1 MHGIL
6 QIGIITFFCHSLYVV
21 FLRHS
26 SMKARKSMKKR
37 FVSLLVAL
45 SITLTFLPIGAV
57 AAPTN
62 EIIQGNLKYTVNNYT
77 VNDGGESVTVS
88 GISESTSEKPTHLT
102 IESSISS
109 NGKNYTVTEIGN
121 WAFEEWNTL
130 TEVTLPHTV
139 EIIGFQAFFNCSNLT
154 NVTIPEGVRK
164 IGQIAFNG
172 CSQLTS
178 ITIPGTIE
186 VMTMAFSGN
195 TALSHVTLTNGI
207 SEISSSAF
215 EGCTGLTEVEI
226 PASVNEIRQDAFN
239 GCTNLSDVKY
249 NGHKTDWDK
258 VTVKTGNDTLTSKV
272 QYLCDINF
280 DLDGGTVN
288 GSDTMATQTV
298 YSNEKLGTAKCYQND
313 QTFKIPIA
321 PQKEG
326 YTFLGWYQQDATAP
340 TDPAEYVASDNVTFT
355 AKWSQIYDVAF
366 DANANGDTVTRMPST
381 QKVPETTTASL
392 PTITPQRTGYDF
404 DGWYTQAE
412 GGTKYT
418 FTEAVSSNITLYAHW
433 NAHSHTVT
441 LENDEN
447 KETNSYDYG
456 SSVSVPTPTKK
467 TGYNFNHWE
476 VTVPDGETAPSLNGP
491 DENGNYSFSMPD
503 YDIILTAKWTQKDVI
518 DPDVDLKFDAATG
531 EVTSNN
537 PQVNA
542 DDIINRKFYDDKGN
556 EVPGEKLNDRGLP
569 MEPGDYIVKVDVKET
584 EKTAPANQITGNQI
598 KWSYNVP
605 QEEEKVTYT
614 LSLLGG
620 IAKVN
625 GKDTTINDNGDITI
639 EKGATVEVTFDKSIL
654 SDAQTFDQ
662 WTIKPASVL
671 NAVDPKAETITFT
684 MPGENVII
692 EAMTKD
698 ASIEEE
704 PNILGTTLIIGT
716 AAAGTAVLAYQT
728 YQLGTEFYLICTLPT
743 GTAIP
748 TNRGELAELVWN
760 NAGKPEPAAVL
771 NANATETDKAITW
784 AVENDLLKAAKN
796 NGETYEATDPV
807 SRTEVIKAWNQVQ
820 AFKK

>member
-1 MHGIL
+1 
-6 QIGIITFFCHSLYVV
+6 
-21 FLRHS
+21 
-26 SMKARKSMKKR
+26 MKKR
-37 FVSLLVAL
+37 FISLLVAL
-45 SITLTFLPIGAV
+45 SITLTFLPMGAV
-57 AAPTN
+57 AATK
-62 EIIQGNLKYTVNNYT
+62 ITQGNLIYRVNA
-77 VNDGGESVTVS
+77 DGESVTVS
-88 GISESTSEKPTHLT
+88 GTSRKPTQLN
-102 IESSISS
+102 IESSISD
-109 NGKNYTVTEIGN
+109 NGTNYTVTKIGM
-121 WAFEEWNTL
+121 WAFYDARNTL
-130 TEVTLPHTV
+130 TEVTLPNTV
-139 EIIGFQAFFNCSNLT
+139 DEIEYQAFFNCSNLT
-154 NVTIPEGVRK
+154 KVIIPEGVRK
-164 IGQIAFNG
+164 IGQAAFYG

-178 ITIPGTIE
+178 ITIPSTITN
-186 VMTMAFSGN
+186 MDTAFSGN

-207 SEISSSAF
+207 SKISSSAF
-215 EGCTGLTEVEI
+215 KGCTGLTEIKVPI
-226 PASVNEIRQDAFN
+226 SVNEICSDAFN
-239 GCTNLSDVKY
+239 GCTSLTSVTLEKNINIINSNAFKDCTELNDVKY
-249 NGHKTDWDK
+249 NGYKTDWEK
-258 VTVKTGNDTLTSKV
+258 VRVNNAGNDTLTSKV
-272 QYLCDINF
+272 QYLCDISF
-280 DLDGGTVN
+280 DLNGGTIN
-288 GSDTMATQTV
+288 GSGTMDKQTV
-298 YSNEKLGTAKCYQND
+298 YSNEKLGTASV
-313 QTFKIPIA
+313 
-321 PQKEG
+321 
-326 YTFLGWYQQDATAP
+326 P
-340 TDPAEYVASDNVTFT
+340 TT
-355 AKWSQIYDVAF
+355 
-366 DANANGDTVTRMPST
+366 
-381 QKVPETTTASL
+381 
-392 PTITPQRTGYDF
+392 TPQRTGYDF

-418 FTEAVSSNITLYAHW
+418 FTEAVSSNIILYAHW

-447 KETNSYDYG
+447 KKTNSYDYG

-503 YDIILTAKWTQKDVI
+503 YDITLTAKWTQKDVI
-518 DPDVDLKFDAATG
+518 DPDVDLKFDAVTG
-531 EVTSNN
+531 EVTSNST
-537 PQVNA
+537 QVNA

-556 EVPGEKLNDRGLP
+556 EVPGEKLNSRGLP
-569 MEPGDYIVKVDVKET
+569 TEPGDYIVKVDVKET
-584 EKTAPANQITGNQI
+584 ENTAPANQITGNQI

-605 QEEEKVTYT
+605 QKEEKVTYT

-625 GKDTTINDNGDITI
+625 GKDATINNNGDITI

-671 NAVDPKAETITFT
+671 SAVEPKAETITFT

-728 YQLGTEFYLICTLPT
+728 YQLGTEFYLICALPT

-748 TNRGELAELVWN
+748 TNRGELAALVWN

-771 NANATETDKAITW
+771 NANATETDKAIAW

>member
-21 FLRHS
+21 FLRHQ
-26 SMKARKSMKKR
+26 SMKAGKSMKKR

-57 AAPTN
+57 AAAPIKFTDR
-62 EIIQGNLKYTVNNYT
+62 NLKYTVNA
-77 VNDGGESVTVS
+77 DGESVTVS
-88 GISESTSEKPTHLT
+88 GTSGKPKQLT
-102 IESSISS
+102 IESSISDG
-109 NGKNYTVTEIGN
+109 NGKSYTVTKIGMG
-121 WAFEEWNTL
+121 AFNSTL
-130 TEVTLPHTV
+130 EEVTLPPTLD
-139 EIIGFQAFFNCSNLT
+139 EIEDSAFFKCSSLT
-154 NVTIPEGVRK
+154 EITIPEGVTK
-164 IGQIAFNG
+164 IGTNAFYG

-178 ITIPGTIE
+178 ITIPSTIKN
-186 VMTMAFSGN
+186 MDTAFPSN
-195 TALSHVTLTNGI
+195 PKLSQVTLTNGI
-207 SEISSSAF
+207 YRISSSAF
-215 EGCTGLTEVEI
+215 KDCTGLTEIKIPTSVYEI
-226 PASVNEIRQDAFN
+226 CSDAFN
-239 GCTNLSDVKY
+239 GCTGLTSVTLEKGINIINRNAFKDCTNLNDVKY
-249 NGHKTDWDK
+249 NGHKTDWEN
-258 VTVKTGNDTLTSKV
+258 VRVNIAGNDTLTSKV

-280 DLDGGTVN
+280 DLNGGTIN
-288 GSDTMATQTV
+288 GSNTVNKQTV
-298 YSNEKLGTAKCYQND
+298 YSNEKLGTAKCYPNGQPFVVPSD
-313 QTFKIPIA
+313 PVR
-321 PQKEG
+321 EG
-326 YTFLGWYQQDATAP
+326 YTFL
-340 TDPAEYVASDNVTFT
+340 
-355 AKWSQIYDVAF
+355 
-366 DANANGDTVTRMPST
+366 
-381 QKVPETTTASL
+381 
-392 PTITPQRTGYDF
+392 
-404 DGWYTQAE
+404 GWYTQAE

-418 FTEAVSSNITLYAHW
+418 FTEAVSSNIILYAHW

-503 YDIILTAKWTQKDVI
+503 YDITLTAKWTQKDVI

-569 MEPGDYIVKVDVKET
+569 TEPGDYIVKVDVKET
-584 EKTAPANQITGNQI
+584 ENTAPANQITGNQI

-605 QEEEKVTYT
+605 QKEEKVTYT

-625 GKDTTINDNGDITI
+625 GKDTTINGNGDITI

-671 NAVDPKAETITFT
+671 NAVEPKAETITFT

-728 YQLGTEFYLICTLPT
+728 YQLGTEFYLICALPT

-771 NANATETDKAITW
+771 NANATETDKAIAW

-807 SRTEVIKAWNQVQ
+807 NRTEVIKAWNQVQ

>member
-1 MHGIL
+1 
-6 QIGIITFFCHSLYVV
+6 
-21 FLRHS
+21 
-26 SMKARKSMKKR
+26 MKKR
-37 FVSLLVAL
+37 LVSLLLAF
-45 SITLTFLPIGAV
+45 SMMLTFLPVGAM
-57 AAPTN
+57 AATT
-62 EIIQGNLKYTVNNYT
+62 ITQGNLKYTINP
-77 VNDGGESVTVS
+77 DGKSVTVS
-88 GISESTSEKPTHLT
+88 GKKGSPTELT
-102 IESSISS
+102 IESSISDDNDIS
-109 NGKNYTVTEIGN
+109 YTVTKIADMVFASCSSLTQVTIPSTVKEIGY
-121 WAFEEWNTL
+121 
-130 TEVTLPHTV
+130 
-139 EIIGFQAFFNCSNLT
+139 QAFWRCSNLVK
-154 NVTIPEGVRK
+154 VTIPEGVTT
-164 IGQIAFNG
+164 IGQTAFTK
-172 CSQLTS
+172 CTQLTS
-178 ITIPGTIE
+178 ITIPSTITNME
-186 VMTMAFSGN
+186 WAFSGDP
-195 TALSHVTLTNGI
+195 ALSQVTLTNGI
-207 SEISSSAF
+207 PRISSYAFSGCTSLTQVKIPASVDEVCPSAF
-215 EGCTGLTEVEI
+215 DGCTGLT
-226 PASVNEIRQDAFN
+226 SVTLEKGIRIININAFN
-239 GCTNLSDVKY
+239 NCSKLTDVKY
-249 NGHKTDWDK
+249 NGYKTDWEK
-258 VTVKTGNDTLTSKV
+258 VRVNTTGNDTLTSKV

-280 DLDGGTVN
+280 DLNGGTVN
-288 GSDTMATQTV
+288 GSNTVNKQTV
-298 YSNEKLGTAKCYQND
+298 YSNEKLGTAKCYPNGQPFVVPSD
-313 QTFKIPIA
+313 PVR
-321 PQKEG
+321 EG
-326 YTFLGWYQQDATAP
+326 YTFL
-340 TDPAEYVASDNVTFT
+340 
-355 AKWSQIYDVAF
+355 
-366 DANANGDTVTRMPST
+366 
-381 QKVPETTTASL
+381 
-392 PTITPQRTGYDF
+392 
-404 DGWYTQAE
+404 GWYTQAE

-418 FTEAVSSNITLYAHW
+418 FTEAVSSNIILYAHW

-476 VTVPDGETAPSLNGP
+476 VTVPDGETVPSLNGP

-503 YDIILTAKWTQKDVI
+503 YDITLTAKWTQKDVI

-542 DDIINRKFYDDKGN
+542 DDIINKKFYDEKGN
-556 EVPGEKLNDRGLP
+556 EVPSEKLNDRGLP
-569 MEPGDYIVKVDVKET
+569 TEPGDYIIKVDVKET
-584 EKTAPANQITGNQI
+584 ENTAPANQITGNQI

-605 QEEEKVTYT
+605 QKEEKVTYT

-728 YQLGTEFYLICTLPT
+728 YQLGTEFYLICALPT

-771 NANATETDKAITW
+771 NANATETDKAIAW

>member
-1 MHGIL
+1 
-6 QIGIITFFCHSLYVV
+6 
-21 FLRHS
+21 
-26 SMKARKSMKKR
+26 MKKR

-45 SITLTFLPIGAV
+45 SITLTFLPMGAV
-57 AAPTN
+57 AATK
-62 EIIQGNLKYTVNNYT
+62 ITQGNLIYRVNA
-77 VNDGGESVTVS
+77 DGESVTVS
-88 GISESTSEKPTHLT
+88 GTSRKPTQLT
-102 IESSISS
+102 ILTIGSSISDG
-109 NGKNYTVTEIGN
+109 NGKSYTVTKIGMG
-121 WAFEEWNTL
+121 AFNNARNTL
-130 TEVTLPHTV
+130 TEVTLPPTLD
-139 EIIGFQAFFNCSNLT
+139 EIEDSAFFKCSSLT
-154 NVTIPEGVRK
+154 EITIPEGVTK
-164 IGQIAFNG
+164 IGTNAFYG

-178 ITIPGTIE
+178 ITIPSTIKN
-186 VMTMAFSGN
+186 MDAAFPSN
-195 TALSHVTLTNGI
+195 PKLSQVTLTNGI
-207 SEISSSAF
+207 YRISSSAF
-215 EGCTGLTEVEI
+215 KDCTGLTEIKVPTSVYEI
-226 PASVNEIRQDAFN
+226 CSDAFN
-239 GCTNLSDVKY
+239 GCTGLTSVTLEKGINIINRNAFKDCTELNDVKY
-249 NGHKTDWDK
+249 NGYKTDWEK
-258 VTVKTGNDTLTSKV
+258 VRVNNAGNDTLTSKV
-272 QYLCDINF
+272 RYLCDINF
-280 DLDGGTVN
+280 DLNGGTIN
-288 GSDTMATQTV
+288 GSGTMDKQTV
-298 YSNEKLGTAKCYQND
+298 YSNEKLGTASV
-313 QTFKIPIA
+313 
-321 PQKEG
+321 
-326 YTFLGWYQQDATAP
+326 P
-340 TDPAEYVASDNVTFT
+340 TTP
-355 AKWSQIYDVAF
+355 
-366 DANANGDTVTRMPST
+366 
-381 QKVPETTTASL
+381 
-392 PTITPQRTGYDF
+392 PQRTGYDF

-418 FTEAVSSNITLYAHW
+418 FTEAVSSNIILYAHW

-447 KETNSYDYG
+447 KKTNSYDYG

-503 YDIILTAKWTQKDVI
+503 YDITLTAKWTQKDVI
-518 DPDVDLKFDAATG
+518 DPDVDLKFDAVTG

-537 PQVNA
+537 TQVNA

-569 MEPGDYIVKVDVKET
+569 TEPGDYIVKVDVKET
-584 EKTAPANQITGNQI
+584 ENTAPANQVTGNQI

-605 QEEEKVTYT
+605 QKEEKVTYT

-625 GKDTTINDNGDITI
+625 GKDATINDNGDITI

-671 NAVDPKAETITFT
+671 SAVEPKAETITFT

-728 YQLGTEFYLICTLPT
+728 YQLGTEFYLICALPT

-771 NANATETDKAITW
+771 NANATETDKAIAW

>member
-1 MHGIL
+1 
-6 QIGIITFFCHSLYVV
+6 
-21 FLRHS
+21 
-26 SMKARKSMKKR
+26 MKKR

-57 AAPTN
+57 AATK
-62 EIIQGNLKYTVNNYT
+62 ITKGNLKYIVNA
-77 VNDGGESVTVS
+77 DGKSVTVS
-88 GISESTSEKPTHLT
+88 GTSRNPKQLT
-102 IESSISS
+102 IESSISDG
-109 NGKNYTVTEIGN
+109 NGNSYTVTKIGMG
-121 WAFEEWNTL
+121 AFNSTL
-130 TEVTLPHTV
+130 EEVTLPPTLD
-139 EIIGFQAFFNCSNLT
+139 EIEDSAFFKCSSLT
-154 NVTIPEGVRK
+154 EITIPEGVTK
-164 IGQIAFNG
+164 IGTNAFYG

-178 ITIPGTIE
+178 ITIPSTIKN
-186 VMTMAFSGN
+186 MDTAFPSN
-195 TALSHVTLTNGI
+195 PKLSQVTLTNGI
-207 SEISSSAF
+207 YTISSSAF
-215 EGCTGLTEVEI
+215 KDCTGLTEIKIPTSVYEI
-226 PASVNEIRQDAFN
+226 CSDAFN
-239 GCTNLSDVKY
+239 GCTGLTSVTLEKGINIINRNAFKDCTNLNDVKY
-249 NGHKTDWDK
+249 NGHKTDWEN
-258 VTVKTGNDTLTSKV
+258 VRVNIAGNDTLTSRV

-280 DLDGGTVN
+280 DLDGGTIN
-288 GSDTMATQTV
+288 GSGTMETQTV
-298 YSNEKLGTAKCYQND
+298 YSNEKLGTAKCYPNGQPFVVPSD
-313 QTFKIPIA
+313 PVR
-321 PQKEG
+321 EG
-326 YTFLGWYQQDATAP
+326 YTFL
-340 TDPAEYVASDNVTFT
+340 
-355 AKWSQIYDVAF
+355 
-366 DANANGDTVTRMPST
+366 
-381 QKVPETTTASL
+381 
-392 PTITPQRTGYDF
+392 
-404 DGWYTQAE
+404 GWYTQAE

-447 KETNSYDYG
+447 KETNLYDYG

-503 YDIILTAKWTQKDVI
+503 YDITLTAKWTQKDVI

-531 EVTSNN
+531 EVTSNTAN
-537 PQVNA
+537 INA

-569 MEPGDYIVKVDVKET
+569 TEPGDYIIKVDVKET
-584 EKTAPANQITGNQI
+584 ENTAPANQVTGHQI

-605 QEEEKVTYT
+605 QKEEKVTYT
-614 LSLLGG
+614 LSILGG

-671 NAVDPKAETITFT
+671 NAVDPKAETIIFT

-728 YQLGTEFYLICTLPT
+728 YQLGTEFYLICALPT

-771 NANATETDKAITW
+771 NANATETDKAIAW

-807 SRTEVIKAWNQVQ
+807 NRTEVIKAWNQVQ

>member
-1 MHGIL
+1 
-6 QIGIITFFCHSLYVV
+6 
-21 FLRHS
+21 
-26 SMKARKSMKKR
+26 MKKR

-45 SITLTFLPIGAV
+45 SITLTFLPMGAV
-57 AAPTN
+57 AAAPNKITKGDL
-62 EIIQGNLKYTVNNYT
+62 IYTVNA
-77 VNDGGESVTVS
+77 DGESVTVS
-88 GISESTSEKPTHLT
+88 GTSGKPTKLT
-102 IESSISS
+102 IESSISDD
-109 NGKNYTVTEIGN
+109 NGKSYTVTKIGMG
-121 WAFEEWNTL
+121 AFNSTL
-130 TEVTLPHTV
+130 EEVTLPPTLD
-139 EIIGFQAFFNCSNLT
+139 EIEDSAFFKCSSLT
-154 NVTIPEGVRK
+154 EITIPEGVTK
-164 IGQIAFNG
+164 IGTNAFYG

-178 ITIPGTIE
+178 ITIPRTIKN
-186 VMTMAFSGN
+186 MDTAFPSN
-195 TALSHVTLTNGI
+195 PKLSQVTLTNGI
-207 SEISSSAF
+207 YRISSSAF
-215 EGCTGLTEVEI
+215 KDCTGLTEIKVPTSVYEICSDAFNGCTGLT
-226 PASVNEIRQDAFN
+226 SVTLEKGINIININAFKD
-239 GCTNLSDVKY
+239 CTNLSDVKY
-249 NGHKTDWDK
+249 NGHKTDWEK
-258 VTVKTGNDTLTSKV
+258 VRVNKAGNDTLTSKV

-280 DLDGGTVN
+280 DLNGGTIN
-288 GSDTMATQTV
+288 GSNTVNKQTV
-298 YSNEKLGTAKCYQND
+298 YSNEKLGTAKCYPNGQPFVVP
-313 QTFKIPIA
+313 TA
-321 PQKEG
+321 PVREG
-326 YTFLGWYQQDATAP
+326 YTFL
-340 TDPAEYVASDNVTFT
+340 
-355 AKWSQIYDVAF
+355 
-366 DANANGDTVTRMPST
+366 
-381 QKVPETTTASL
+381 
-392 PTITPQRTGYDF
+392 
-404 DGWYTQAE
+404 GWYTQAE

-418 FTEAVSSNITLYAHW
+418 FTEAVSNNIILYAHW

-447 KETNSYDYG
+447 KKTNSYDYG

-503 YDIILTAKWTQKDVI
+503 YDITLTAKWTQKDVI
-518 DPDVDLKFDAATG
+518 DPDVDLKFDAVTG
-531 EVTSNN
+531 EVTSNST
-537 PQVNA
+537 QVNA

-569 MEPGDYIVKVDVKET
+569 TEPGDYIVKVDVKET
-584 EKTAPANQITGNQI
+584 ENTAPANQVTGNQI

-605 QEEEKVTYT
+605 QKEEKVTYT

-728 YQLGTEFYLICTLPT
+728 YQLGTEFYLICALPT

-771 NANATETDKAITW
+771 NANATETDKAIAW

-796 NGETYEATDPV
+796 NGETYKATDPV

>member
-1 MHGIL
+1 
-6 QIGIITFFCHSLYVV
+6 
-21 FLRHS
+21 
-26 SMKARKSMKKR
+26 MKKR
-37 FVSLLVAL
+37 FISLLVAL

-57 AAPTN
+57 AAAPIRFTD
-62 EIIQGNLKYTVNNYT
+62 GNLIYT
-77 VNDGGESVTVS
+77 VNDDGESVTVS
-88 GISESTSEKPTHLT
+88 DKSRIPTHLN
-102 IESSISS
+102 IESSIS
-109 NGKNYTVTEIGN
+109 NKGKNYTVTEIGDQVF
-121 WAFEEWNTL
+121 WGCNTL
-130 TEVTLPHTV
+130 TEVTLPNTV
-139 EIIGFQAFFNCSNLT
+139 KIIGYQAFCKCSNLT
-154 NVTIPEGVRK
+154 NVTIPEGVKK
-164 IGQIAFNG
+164 IGQAAFYG

-178 ITIPGTIE
+178 ITIPGTITN
-186 VMTMAFSGN
+186 MDTAFSGN

-207 SEISSSAF
+207 YRISSSAF
-215 EGCTGLTEVEI
+215 KDCTGLTEIKVPTSVYEI
-226 PASVNEIRQDAFN
+226 CSDAFN
-239 GCTNLSDVKY
+239 GCTGLTSVTLEKGINIINRNAFKDCTELNDVKY
-249 NGHKTDWDK
+249 NGYKTDWEK
-258 VTVKTGNDTLTSKV
+258 VRVNNAGNDTLTSKV
-272 QYLCDINF
+272 RYLCDINF
-280 DLDGGTVN
+280 DLNGGTIN
-288 GSDTMATQTV
+288 GSGTMDKQTV
-298 YSNEKLGTAKCYQND
+298 YSNEKLGTASV
-313 QTFKIPIA
+313 
-321 PQKEG
+321 
-326 YTFLGWYQQDATAP
+326 P
-340 TDPAEYVASDNVTFT
+340 TTP
-355 AKWSQIYDVAF
+355 
-366 DANANGDTVTRMPST
+366 
-381 QKVPETTTASL
+381 
-392 PTITPQRTGYDF
+392 PQRTGYDF

-418 FTEAVSSNITLYAHW
+418 FTEAVSSNIILYAHW

-447 KETNSYDYG
+447 KKTNSYDYG

-503 YDIILTAKWTQKDVI
+503 YDITLTAKWTQKDVI
-518 DPDVDLKFDAATG
+518 DPDVDLKFDAVTG

-537 PQVNA
+537 TQVNA

-569 MEPGDYIVKVDVKET
+569 TEPGDYIVKVDVKET
-584 EKTAPANQITGNQI
+584 EKTAPANQVTGNQI
-598 KWSYNVP
+598 KWSYKVP
-605 QEEEKVTYT
+605 QKEEKVTYT

-625 GKDTTINDNGDITI
+625 GKDATINDNGDITI

-671 NAVDPKAETITFT
+671 NAVEPKAETITFT

-728 YQLGTEFYLICTLPT
+728 YQLGTEFYLICALPT

-748 TNRGELAELVWN
+748 TNRGELAALVWN

-771 NANATETDKAITW
+771 NANATETDKAIAW
-784 AVENDLLKAAKN
+784 AVENDLLKAAKS

>member
-1 MHGIL
+1 
-6 QIGIITFFCHSLYVV
+6 
-21 FLRHS
+21 
-26 SMKARKSMKKR
+26 MKKR

-45 SITLTFLPIGAV
+45 SITLTFLPMGAV
-57 AAPTN
+57 AAAPIKFTD
-62 EIIQGNLKYTVNNYT
+62 GTLKYKVNA
-77 VNDGGESVTVS
+77 DGESVTVS
-88 GISESTSEKPTHLT
+88 GTSGKPTQLT
-102 IESSISS
+102 IESSISD
-109 NGKNYTVTEIGN
+109 NGTNYTVTKIAT
-121 WAFEEWNTL
+121 WAFNACNTL
-130 TEVTLPHTV
+130 TEVTLPNTV
-139 EIIGFQAFFNCSNLT
+139 DEIGYQAFFNCSNLT
-154 NVTIPEGVRK
+154 KVIIPEGVRK
-164 IGQIAFNG
+164 IGQAAFYG

-178 ITIPGTIE
+178 ITIPSTITN
-186 VMTMAFSGN
+186 MDTAFSGN

-207 SEISSSAF
+207 SKISSSAF
-215 EGCTGLTEVEI
+215 KGCTGLTEIKVPI
-226 PASVNEIRQDAFN
+226 SVNEICSDAFN
-239 GCTNLSDVKY
+239 GCTSLTSVTLEKNINIINSNAFKDCTELNDVKY
-249 NGHKTDWDK
+249 NGYKTDWEK
-258 VTVKTGNDTLTSKV
+258 VRVNNAGNDTLTNKV
-272 QYLCDINF
+272 RYLCDINF
-280 DLDGGTVN
+280 DLNGGTIN
-288 GSDTMATQTV
+288 GSGTIDKQTV
-298 YSNEKLGTAKCYQND
+298 YSNEKLGTA
-313 QTFKIPIA
+313 
-321 PQKEG
+321 
-326 YTFLGWYQQDATAP
+326 
-340 TDPAEYVASDNVTFT
+340 NV
-355 AKWSQIYDVAF
+355 
-366 DANANGDTVTRMPST
+366 
-381 QKVPETTTASL
+381 

-412 GGTKYT
+412 GGTKYA
-418 FTEAVSSNITLYAHW
+418 FTEAVSSNIILYAHW

-441 LENDEN
+441 LENNEN
-447 KETNSYDYG
+447 KKTNSYDYG

-503 YDIILTAKWTQKDVI
+503 YDITLTAKWTQKDVI

-537 PQVNA
+537 TQVNA

-569 MEPGDYIVKVDVKET
+569 TEPGDYIVKVDVKET

-605 QEEEKVTYT
+605 QKEEKVTYT

-625 GKDTTINDNGDITI
+625 GKDATINDNGDITI

-671 NAVDPKAETITFT
+671 NAVEPKAETITFT

-728 YQLGTEFYLICTLPT
+728 YQLGTEFYLICALPT

-748 TNRGELAELVWN
+748 TNRGELAALVWN

-771 NANATETDKAITW
+771 NANATETDKAIAW
-784 AVENDLLKAAKN
+784 AVENDLLKTAKN

>member
-21 FLRHS
+21 FLRHQ
-26 SMKARKSMKKR
+26 SMKAGKSMKKR

-57 AAPTN
+57 AAAP
-62 EIIQGNLKYTVNNYT
+62 IKIGNLKYTVNA
-77 VNDGGESVTVS
+77 DRESVTVS
-88 GISESTSEKPTHLT
+88 GTSGNPRHLT
-102 IESSISS
+102 IESSISD
-109 NGKNYTVTEIGN
+109 NGTNYTVTKIGMG
-121 WAFEEWNTL
+121 AFNSTL
-130 TEVTLPHTV
+130 EEVTLPPTLD
-139 EIIGFQAFFNCSNLT
+139 EIEDSAFFKCSSLT
-154 NVTIPEGVRK
+154 EITIPEGVTK
-164 IGQIAFNG
+164 IGTNAFYG

-178 ITIPGTIE
+178 ITIPSTIKN
-186 VMTMAFSGN
+186 MDTAFPSN
-195 TALSHVTLTNGI
+195 PKLSQVTLTNGI
-207 SEISSSAF
+207 YRISSSAF
-215 EGCTGLTEVEI
+215 KDCTGLTEIKIPTSVYEI
-226 PASVNEIRQDAFN
+226 CSDAFN
-239 GCTNLSDVKY
+239 GCTGLTSVTLEKGINIINRNAFKDCTKLNDVKY
-249 NGHKTDWDK
+249 NGHKTDWEN
-258 VTVKTGNDTLTSKV
+258 VTVNKTGNDTLTSKV

-280 DLDGGTVN
+280 DLNGGTIN
-288 GSDTMATQTV
+288 GSSTMATQTV
-298 YSNEKLGTAKCYQND
+298 YSNEKLGTAKCYPND
-313 QTFKIPIA
+313 QPFVVPTDPVR
-321 PQKEG
+321 EG
-326 YTFLGWYQQDATAP
+326 YTFL
-340 TDPAEYVASDNVTFT
+340 
-355 AKWSQIYDVAF
+355 
-366 DANANGDTVTRMPST
+366 
-381 QKVPETTTASL
+381 
-392 PTITPQRTGYDF
+392 
-404 DGWYTQAE
+404 GWYTQAE

-503 YDIILTAKWTQKDVI
+503 YDITLTAKWTQKDVI
-518 DPDVDLKFDAATG
+518 DPDVDLKFDAVTG

-569 MEPGDYIVKVDVKET
+569 TEPGDYIVKVDVKET
-584 EKTAPANQITGNQI
+584 ENTAPANQVTGNQI

-605 QEEEKVTYT
+605 QKEEKVTYT

-728 YQLGTEFYLICTLPT
+728 YQLGTEFYLICALPT

-771 NANATETDKAITW
+771 NANATETDKAIAW

>member
-1 MHGIL
+1 
-6 QIGIITFFCHSLYVV
+6 
-21 FLRHS
+21 
-26 SMKARKSMKKR
+26 MKKR

-57 AAPTN
+57 AAAP
-62 EIIQGNLKYTVNNYT
+62 IKIGNLKYTVNA
-77 VNDGGESVTVS
+77 DGKSVTVS
-88 GISESTSEKPTHLT
+88 GTSRNPKQLT
-102 IESSISS
+102 IESSISDG
-109 NGKNYTVTEIGN
+109 NGKYTVTKIGMG
-121 WAFEEWNTL
+121 AFNSTL
-130 TEVTLPHTV
+130 EEVTLPPTLD
-139 EIIGFQAFFNCSNLT
+139 EIEDSAFFKCSSLT
-154 NVTIPEGVRK
+154 EITIPEGVTK
-164 IGQIAFNG
+164 IGTNAFYG

-178 ITIPGTIE
+178 ITIPSTIKN
-186 VMTMAFSGN
+186 MDTAFPSN
-195 TALSHVTLTNGI
+195 PKLSQVTLTNGI
-207 SEISSSAF
+207 YRISSSAF
-215 EGCTGLTEVEI
+215 KDCTGLTEIKIPTSVYEI
-226 PASVNEIRQDAFN
+226 CSDAFN
-239 GCTNLSDVKY
+239 GCTGLTSVTLEKGINIINRNAFKDCTKLNDVKY
-249 NGHKTDWDK
+249 NGHKTDWEN
-258 VTVKTGNDTLTSKV
+258 VRVNIAGNDTLTSKV

-280 DLDGGTVN
+280 DLNGGTIN
-288 GSDTMATQTV
+288 GSSTMATQTV
-298 YSNEKLGTAKCYQND
+298 YSNEKLGTAKCYPNGQPFVVPSD
-313 QTFKIPIA
+313 PVR
-321 PQKEG
+321 EG
-326 YTFLGWYQQDATAP
+326 YTFL
-340 TDPAEYVASDNVTFT
+340 
-355 AKWSQIYDVAF
+355 
-366 DANANGDTVTRMPST
+366 
-381 QKVPETTTASL
+381 
-392 PTITPQRTGYDF
+392 
-404 DGWYTQAE
+404 GWYTQAE

-447 KETNSYDYG
+447 KKTNSYDYG

-503 YDIILTAKWTQKDVI
+503 YDITLTAKWTQKDVI

-537 PQVNA
+537 TQVNA

-569 MEPGDYIVKVDVKET
+569 TEPGDYIVKVDVKET
-584 EKTAPANQITGNQI
+584 ENTAPANQITGNQI

-771 NANATETDKAITW
+771 NANATETDKAIAW

>member
-21 FLRHS
+21 FLRHQ
-26 SMKARKSMKKR
+26 SMKAGKSMKKR

-57 AAPTN
+57 AATP
-62 EIIQGNLKYTVNNYT
+62 IKIGNLKYTVNA
-77 VNDGGESVTVS
+77 DGESVTVS
-88 GISESTSEKPTHLT
+88 GTSGNPTQLN

-109 NGKNYTVTEIGN
+109 NGRNYTVTEIAT
-121 WAFEEWNTL
+121 WAFNKCNTL
-130 TEVTLPHTV
+130 TEVTLPNTV
-139 EIIGFQAFFNCSNLT
+139 DEIGYQAFFNCSNLT
-154 NVTIPEGVRK
+154 NVTIPEGVTK
-164 IGQIAFNG
+164 IGQAAFYG

-178 ITIPGTIE
+178 ITIPSTITD
-186 VMTMAFSGN
+186 MDTAFSGN
-195 TALSHVTLTNGI
+195 TALSQVTLTNGI
-207 SEISSSAF
+207 PKISSHAF
-215 EGCTGLTEVEI
+215 ERCTELREI
-226 PASVNEIRQDAFN
+226 KVPISVDEICPFAFN
-239 GCTNLSDVKY
+239 GCTNLKSVLLEKNINIINSNAFKDCTELNDVKY
-249 NGHKTDWDK
+249 NGYKADWDK
-258 VTVKTGNDTLTSKV
+258 VTVNKTGNDTLTRKV

-280 DLDGGTVN
+280 DLNGGTIN
-288 GSDTMATQTV
+288 GSDTMETQTV
-298 YSNEKLGTAKCYQND
+298 YSNEKLGTAKCYPNGQPFVVPTD
-313 QTFKIPIA
+313 PVR
-321 PQKEG
+321 EG
-326 YTFLGWYQQDATAP
+326 YTFL
-340 TDPAEYVASDNVTFT
+340 
-355 AKWSQIYDVAF
+355 
-366 DANANGDTVTRMPST
+366 
-381 QKVPETTTASL
+381 
-392 PTITPQRTGYDF
+392 
-404 DGWYTQAE
+404 GWYTQAE

-433 NAHSHTVT
+433 NAHSHIVT

-503 YDIILTAKWTQKDVI
+503 YDITLTAKWTQKDVI

-537 PQVNA
+537 TQVNA

-569 MEPGDYIVKVDVKET
+569 TEPGDYIVKVDVKET
-584 EKTAPANQITGNQI
+584 ENTAPANQITGNQI

-728 YQLGTEFYLICTLPT
+728 YQLGTEFYLICALPT

-771 NANATETDKAITW
+771 NANATETDKAIAW

>member
-1 MHGIL
+1 MHAIL

-21 FLRHS
+21 FLRHQ
-26 SMKARKSMKKR
+26 SMKAGKSMKKR

-57 AAPTN
+57 AATP
-62 EIIQGNLKYTVNNYT
+62 IRIGNLKYTVNA
-77 VNDGGESVTVS
+77 DGESVTVS
-88 GISESTSEKPTHLT
+88 GTSGNPTQLN

-109 NGKNYTVTEIGN
+109 NGRNYTVTEIAT
-121 WAFEEWNTL
+121 WAFNKCNTL
-130 TEVTLPHTV
+130 TEVTLPNTV
-139 EIIGFQAFFNCSNLT
+139 DEIGYQAFFNCSNLT
-154 NVTIPEGVRK
+154 NVTIPEGVTK
-164 IGQIAFNG
+164 IGQAAFYG

-178 ITIPGTIE
+178 ITIPSTITD
-186 VMTMAFSGN
+186 MDTAFSGN
-195 TALSHVTLTNGI
+195 TALSQVTLTNGI
-207 SEISSSAF
+207 PKISSHAF
-215 EGCTGLTEVEI
+215 ERCTELREIKVPISVDEICPFAFNGCTGLT
-226 PASVNEIRQDAFN
+226 SVTLEKGINIINSNAFKD
-239 GCTNLSDVKY
+239 CTELNDVKY
-249 NGHKTDWDK
+249 NGYKTDWEK
-258 VTVKTGNDTLTSKV
+258 VRVNNAGNDTLTSKV

-280 DLDGGTVN
+280 DLDGGTIN

-298 YSNEKLGTAKCYQND
+298 YSNEKLGTAKCYPND
-313 QTFKIPIA
+313 QPFVVPTDPVR
-321 PQKEG
+321 EG
-326 YTFLGWYQQDATAP
+326 YTFLGWY
-340 TDPAEYVASDNVTFT
+340 
-355 AKWSQIYDVAF
+355 
-366 DANANGDTVTRMPST
+366 
-381 QKVPETTTASL
+381 
-392 PTITPQRTGYDF
+392 
-404 DGWYTQAE
+404 TQAE
-412 GGTKYT
+412 GGIKYT

-518 DPDVDLKFDAATG
+518 DPDVDLKFDAVTG

-537 PQVNA
+537 AKVNA
-542 DDIINRKFYDDKGN
+542 DDIINKKFYDDKGN

-569 MEPGDYIVKVDVKET
+569 TEPGDYIVKVDVKET
-584 EKTAPANQITGNQI
+584 ENTAPANQVTGNQI

-605 QEEEKVTYT
+605 QKEEKVTYT

-698 ASIEEE
+698 ASIEAE

-728 YQLGTEFYLICTLPT
+728 YQLGTEFYLICALPT

-771 NANATETDKAITW
+771 NANATETDKAIAW

>member
-21 FLRHS
+21 FLRHQ
-26 SMKARKSMKKR
+26 SMKAGKSMKKR

-57 AAPTN
+57 AATP
-62 EIIQGNLKYTVNNYT
+62 IRIGNLKYTVNA
-77 VNDGGESVTVS
+77 DGESVTVS
-88 GISESTSEKPTHLT
+88 GTSGNPTQLN

-109 NGKNYTVTEIGN
+109 NGRNYTVTEIAT
-121 WAFEEWNTL
+121 WAFNKCNTL
-130 TEVTLPHTV
+130 TEVTLPNTV
-139 EIIGFQAFFNCSNLT
+139 DEIGYQAFFNCSNLT
-154 NVTIPEGVRK
+154 NVTSPEGVTK
-164 IGQIAFNG
+164 IGQAAFYG

-178 ITIPGTIE
+178 ITIPSTITD
-186 VMTMAFSGN
+186 MDTAFSGN
-195 TALSHVTLTNGI
+195 TALSQVTLTNGI
-207 SEISSSAF
+207 PKISSHAF
-215 EGCTGLTEVEI
+215 ERCTELREIKVPISVDEICPFAFNGCTGLT
-226 PASVNEIRQDAFN
+226 SVTLEKGINIINSNAFKD
-239 GCTNLSDVKY
+239 CTELNDVKY
-249 NGHKTDWDK
+249 NGYKTDWEK
-258 VTVKTGNDTLTSKV
+258 VRVNNAGNDTLTSKV

-280 DLDGGTVN
+280 DLDGGTIN

-298 YSNEKLGTAKCYQND
+298 YSNEKLGTAKCYPND
-313 QTFKIPIA
+313 QPFVVPTDPVR
-321 PQKEG
+321 EG
-326 YTFLGWYQQDATAP
+326 YTFLGWY
-340 TDPAEYVASDNVTFT
+340 
-355 AKWSQIYDVAF
+355 
-366 DANANGDTVTRMPST
+366 
-381 QKVPETTTASL
+381 
-392 PTITPQRTGYDF
+392 
-404 DGWYTQAE
+404 TQAE
-412 GGTKYT
+412 GGIKYT

-518 DPDVDLKFDAATG
+518 DPDVDLKFDAVTG

-537 PQVNA
+537 AKVNA
-542 DDIINRKFYDDKGN
+542 DDIINKKFYDDKGN

-569 MEPGDYIVKVDVKET
+569 TEPGDYIVKVDVKET
-584 EKTAPANQITGNQI
+584 ENTAPANQVTGNQI

-605 QEEEKVTYT
+605 QKEEKVTYT

-728 YQLGTEFYLICTLPT
+728 YQLGTEFYLICALPT

-771 NANATETDKAITW
+771 NANATETDKAIAW

-807 SRTEVIKAWNQVQ
+807 SRTEVINAWNQVQ

>member
-21 FLRHS
+21 FLRHQ
-26 SMKARKSMKKR
+26 SMKAGKSMKKR

-57 AAPTN
+57 AAAP
-62 EIIQGNLKYTVNNYT
+62 IKIGNLKYTVNA
-77 VNDGGESVTVS
+77 DGKSVTVS
-88 GISESTSEKPTHLT
+88 GTSRNPKQLT
-102 IESSISS
+102 IESSISDG
-109 NGKNYTVTEIGN
+109 NGNSYTVTKIGMG
-121 WAFEEWNTL
+121 AFNSTL
-130 TEVTLPHTV
+130 EEVTLPPTLD
-139 EIIGFQAFFNCSNLT
+139 EIEDSAFFKCSSLT
-154 NVTIPEGVRK
+154 EITIPEGVTK
-164 IGQIAFNG
+164 IGTNAFYG

-178 ITIPGTIE
+178 ITIPSTIKN
-186 VMTMAFSGN
+186 MDTAFPSN
-195 TALSHVTLTNGI
+195 PKLSQVTLTNGI
-207 SEISSSAF
+207 YRISSSAF
-215 EGCTGLTEVEI
+215 KDCTGLTEIKIPTSVYEI
-226 PASVNEIRQDAFN
+226 CSDAFN
-239 GCTNLSDVKY
+239 GCTGLTSVTLEKGINIINRNAFKDCTKLNDVKY
-249 NGHKTDWDK
+249 NGHKTDWEN
-258 VTVKTGNDTLTSKV
+258 VRVNIAGNDTLTSRV

-280 DLDGGTVN
+280 DLNGGTIN
-288 GSDTMATQTV
+288 GGSTMATQTV
-298 YSNEKLGTAKCYQND
+298 YSNEELGTAKCYPND
-313 QTFKIPIA
+313 QPFVVPTDPVR
-321 PQKEG
+321 EG
-326 YTFLGWYQQDATAP
+326 YTFLGWY
-340 TDPAEYVASDNVTFT
+340 
-355 AKWSQIYDVAF
+355 
-366 DANANGDTVTRMPST
+366 
-381 QKVPETTTASL
+381 
-392 PTITPQRTGYDF
+392 
-404 DGWYTQAE
+404 TQAE
-412 GGTKYT
+412 GGIKYT

-447 KETNSYDYG
+447 KKTNSYDYG

-503 YDIILTAKWTQKDVI
+503 YDITLTAKWTQKDVI
-518 DPDVDLKFDAATG
+518 NPDVDLKFDAATG

-537 PQVNA
+537 AKVNA

-569 MEPGDYIVKVDVKET
+569 TEPGDYIVKVDVKET
-584 EKTAPANQITGNQI
+584 ENTAPANQITGNQI

-605 QEEEKVTYT
+605 QKEEKVTYT

-625 GKDTTINDNGDITI
+625 GKDTTINDNGNITI

-728 YQLGTEFYLICTLPT
+728 YQLGTEFYLICALPT

>member
-21 FLRHS
+21 FLRHQ
-26 SMKARKSMKKR
+26 SMKAGKSMKKR

-62 EIIQGNLKYTVNNYT
+62 KITQGNLIYT
-77 VNDGGESVTVS
+77 VNDDGKSVTVS
-88 GISESTSEKPTHLT
+88 GTSRNPKQLT
-102 IESSISS
+102 IESSISDG
-109 NGKNYTVTEIGN
+109 NGKSYTVTKIAT
-121 WAFEEWNTL
+121 WAFNECNTL
-130 TEVTLPHTV
+130 TEVTLPNTV
-139 EIIGFQAFFNCSNLT
+139 DEIGYQAFFNCSKLT
-154 NVTIPEGVRK
+154 NVTIPEGVK
-164 IGQIAFNG
+164 TIGQTAFIG
-172 CSQLTS
+172 CTQLTS
-178 ITIPGTIE
+178 ITIPGT
-186 VMTMAFSGN
+186 VTKMDSAFSGS
-195 TALSHVTLTNGI
+195 TALSQVTLTNGI
-207 SEISSSAF
+207 PKISSNAFSGCTSLTQVKIPASVDEVCPSAF
-215 EGCTGLTEVEI
+215 DGCTGLT
-226 PASVNEIRQDAFN
+226 SVTLEKGIRIINTYAFN
-239 GCTNLSDVKY
+239 NCSKLTDVKY
-249 NGHKTDWDK
+249 NGYKADWDK
-258 VTVKTGNDTLTSKV
+258 VTVNKTGNDTLTRKV

-280 DLDGGTVN
+280 DLNGGTIN
-288 GSDTMATQTV
+288 GSDTMETQTV
-298 YSNEKLGTAKCYQND
+298 YSNEKLGTAKCYPNGQPFVVPSD
-313 QTFKIPIA
+313 PVR
-321 PQKEG
+321 EG
-326 YTFLGWYQQDATAP
+326 YTFL
-340 TDPAEYVASDNVTFT
+340 
-355 AKWSQIYDVAF
+355 
-366 DANANGDTVTRMPST
+366 
-381 QKVPETTTASL
+381 
-392 PTITPQRTGYDF
+392 
-404 DGWYTQAE
+404 GWYTQAE

-418 FTEAVSSNITLYAHW
+418 FTEAVSNNITLYAHW

-503 YDIILTAKWTQKDVI
+503 YDITLTAKWTQKDVI
-518 DPDVDLKFDAATG
+518 DPDVDLKFDAVTG

-537 PQVNA
+537 AKVNA

-569 MEPGDYIVKVDVKET
+569 TEPGDYIVKVDVKET
-584 EKTAPANQITGNQI
+584 ENTAPANQVTGHQI

-605 QEEEKVTYT
+605 QKEEKVTYT

-625 GKDTTINDNGDITI
+625 GKDTTINDNGDIII

-728 YQLGTEFYLICTLPT
+728 YQLGTEFYLICALPT

-771 NANATETDKAITW
+771 NANATETDKAIAW

>member
-21 FLRHS
+21 FLRHQ
-26 SMKARKSMKKR
+26 SMKAGKSMKKR

-57 AAPTN
+57 AATP
-62 EIIQGNLKYTVNNYT
+62 IRIGNLKYTVNA
-77 VNDGGESVTVS
+77 DGESVTVS
-88 GISESTSEKPTHLT
+88 GTSGNPTQLN

-109 NGKNYTVTEIGN
+109 NGRNYTVTEIAT
-121 WAFEEWNTL
+121 WAFNKCNTL
-130 TEVTLPHTV
+130 TEVTLPNTV
-139 EIIGFQAFFNCSNLT
+139 DEIGYQAFFNCSNLT
-154 NVTIPEGVRK
+154 NVTIPEGVTK
-164 IGQIAFNG
+164 IGQAAFYG

-178 ITIPGTIE
+178 ITIPSTITD
-186 VMTMAFSGN
+186 MDTAFSGN
-195 TALSHVTLTNGI
+195 TALSQVTLTNGI
-207 SEISSSAF
+207 PKISSHAF
-215 EGCTGLTEVEI
+215 ERCTELREIKVPISVDEICPFAFNGCTGLT
-226 PASVNEIRQDAFN
+226 SVTLEKGINIINSNAFKD
-239 GCTNLSDVKY
+239 CTELNDVKY
-249 NGHKTDWDK
+249 NGYKTDWEK
-258 VTVKTGNDTLTSKV
+258 VRVNNAGNDTLTSKV

-280 DLDGGTVN
+280 DLDGGTIN

-298 YSNEKLGTAKCYQND
+298 YSNEKLGTAKCYPND
-313 QTFKIPIA
+313 QPFVVPTDPVR
-321 PQKEG
+321 EG
-326 YTFLGWYQQDATAP
+326 YTFLGWY
-340 TDPAEYVASDNVTFT
+340 
-355 AKWSQIYDVAF
+355 
-366 DANANGDTVTRMPST
+366 
-381 QKVPETTTASL
+381 
-392 PTITPQRTGYDF
+392 
-404 DGWYTQAE
+404 TQAE
-412 GGTKYT
+412 GGIKYT

-518 DPDVDLKFDAATG
+518 DPDVDLKFDAVTG

-537 PQVNA
+537 AKVNA
-542 DDIINRKFYDDKGN
+542 DDIINKKFYDDKGN

-569 MEPGDYIVKVDVKET
+569 TEPGDYIVKVDVKET
-584 EKTAPANQITGNQI
+584 ENTAPANQVTGNQI

-605 QEEEKVTYT
+605 QKEEKVTYT

-684 MPGENVII
+684 IPGENVII

-728 YQLGTEFYLICTLPT
+728 YQLGTEFYLICALPT

-771 NANATETDKAITW
+771 NANATETDKAIAW

>member
-1 MHGIL
+1 
-6 QIGIITFFCHSLYVV
+6 
-21 FLRHS
+21 
-26 SMKARKSMKKR
+26 MKKR
-37 FVSLLVAL
+37 FISLLVAL
-45 SITLTFLPIGAV
+45 SITLTFLPMGAV
-57 AAPTN
+57 AAAPIKFTD
-62 EIIQGNLKYTVNNYT
+62 GNLIYT
-77 VNDGGESVTVS
+77 VNDDGESVTVS
-88 GISESTSEKPTHLT
+88 GTSGKPRHLT
-102 IESSISS
+102 IESSISDKD
-109 NGKNYTVTEIGN
+109 KNYTVTKIAM
-121 WAFEEWNTL
+121 WAFNNARNTL
-130 TEVTLPHTV
+130 TEVTLPNTV
-139 EIIGFQAFFNCSNLT
+139 DEIGYQAFFNCSNLT
-154 NVTIPEGVRK
+154 KVIIPEGVRK
-164 IGQIAFNG
+164 IGQAAFYG

-178 ITIPGTIE
+178 ITIPSTITN
-186 VMTMAFSGN
+186 MDTAFSGN

-207 SEISSSAF
+207 SKISSNAF
-215 EGCTGLTEVEI
+215 ERCTGLTEVEI
-226 PASVNEIRQDAFN
+226 PASVDQICPFAFN
-239 GCTNLSDVKY
+239 GCTNLKRVLLEKNIKTINVNAFKDCTNLSDVKY
-249 NGHKTDWDK
+249 NGYKTDWDK
-258 VTVKTGNDTLTSKV
+258 VTVNTTGNDTLTNKV

-280 DLDGGTVN
+280 DLNGGTIN

-298 YSNEKLGTAKCYQND
+298 YSNEKLGTANV
-313 QTFKIPIA
+313 
-321 PQKEG
+321 
-326 YTFLGWYQQDATAP
+326 P
-340 TDPAEYVASDNVTFT
+340 TTP
-355 AKWSQIYDVAF
+355 
-366 DANANGDTVTRMPST
+366 
-381 QKVPETTTASL
+381 
-392 PTITPQRTGYDF
+392 PQRTGYDF

-418 FTEAVSSNITLYAHW
+418 FTEAVSSNIILYAHW

-447 KETNSYDYG
+447 KKTNSYDYG

-503 YDIILTAKWTQKDVI
+503 YDITLTAKWTQKDVI
-518 DPDVDLKFDAATG
+518 DPDVDLKFDAVTG

-537 PQVNA
+537 TQVNA
-542 DDIINRKFYDDKGN
+542 ENIINRKFYDDKGN

-569 MEPGDYIVKVDVKET
+569 TEPGDYIVKVDVKET
-584 EKTAPANQITGNQI
+584 ENTAPANQVTGNQI

-605 QEEEKVTYT
+605 QKEEKVTYT

-625 GKDTTINDNGDITI
+625 GKDATINDNGDITI

-671 NAVDPKAETITFT
+671 SAVEPKAETITFT

-728 YQLGTEFYLICTLPT
+728 YQLGTEFYLICALPT

-771 NANATETDKAITW
+771 NANATETDKAIAW

>member
-1 MHGIL
+1 
-6 QIGIITFFCHSLYVV
+6 
-21 FLRHS
+21 
-26 SMKARKSMKKR
+26 MKKR

-45 SITLTFLPIGAV
+45 SITLTFLPMGAV
-57 AAPTN
+57 AAAPN
-62 EIIQGNLKYTVNNYT
+62 KIPQGNLIYTVNA
-77 VNDGGESVTVS
+77 DGESVTVS
-88 GISESTSEKPTHLT
+88 GTSGKPTQLT
-102 IESSISS
+102 IGSSISDG
-109 NGKNYTVTEIGN
+109 NGKSYTVTKIGMG
-121 WAFEEWNTL
+121 AFNNVRNTL
-130 TEVTLPHTV
+130 TEVTLPPTLD
-139 EIIGFQAFFNCSNLT
+139 EIEDSAFFKCSSLT
-154 NVTIPEGVRK
+154 EITIPEGVTK
-164 IGQIAFNG
+164 IGTNAFYG

-178 ITIPGTIE
+178 ITIPSTIKN
-186 VMTMAFSGN
+186 MDAAFPSN
-195 TALSHVTLTNGI
+195 PRLSQVTLTNGI
-207 SEISSSAF
+207 YRISSSAF
-215 EGCTGLTEVEI
+215 KDCTGLTEIKVPTSVYEI
-226 PASVNEIRQDAFN
+226 CSDAFN
-239 GCTNLSDVKY
+239 GCTGLTSVTLEKGINIINRNAFKDCTELNDVKY
-249 NGHKTDWDK
+249 NGYKTDWEK
-258 VTVKTGNDTLTSKV
+258 VRVNNAGNDTLTSKV
-272 QYLCDINF
+272 RYLCDINF
-280 DLDGGTVN
+280 DLNGGTIN
-288 GSDTMATQTV
+288 GSGTMDKQTV

-313 QTFKIPIA
+313 QPFVVPTDPVR
-321 PQKEG
+321 EG

-340 TDPAEYVASDNVTFT
+340 TVLAEYVASDNVTFT
-355 AKWSQIYDVAF
+355 A
-366 DANANGDTVTRMPST
+366 N
-381 QKVPETTTASL
+381 
-392 PTITPQRTGYDF
+392 
-404 DGWYTQAE
+404 
-412 GGTKYT
+412 
-418 FTEAVSSNITLYAHW
+418 
-433 NAHSHTVT
+433 
-441 LENDEN
+441 
-447 KETNSYDYG
+447 
-456 SSVSVPTPTKK
+456 
-467 TGYNFNHWE
+467 
-476 VTVPDGETAPSLNGP
+476 
-491 DENGNYSFSMPD
+491 
-503 YDIILTAKWTQKDVI
+503 WTQKDAI
-518 DPDVDLKFDAATG
+518 DPDVDLKFDAVTG

-537 PQVNA
+537 TQVNA

-569 MEPGDYIVKVDVKET
+569 TEPGDYIVKVDVKET
-584 EKTAPANQITGNQI
+584 ENTAPANQITGNQI

-605 QEEEKVTYT
+605 QKEEKVTYT

-625 GKDTTINDNGDITI
+625 GKDATINDNGDITI

-671 NAVDPKAETITFT
+671 NAVEPKAETITFT

-728 YQLGTEFYLICTLPT
+728 YQLGTEFYLICALPT

-748 TNRGELAELVWN
+748 TNRGELAALVWN

-771 NANATETDKAITW
+771 NANATETDKAIAW

>member
-1 MHGIL
+1 MPPTLDEIEDSA
-6 QIGIITFFCHSLYVV
+6 FFKCSSL
-21 FLRHS
+21 
-26 SMKARKSMKKR
+26 
-37 FVSLLVAL
+37 
-45 SITLTFLPIGAV
+45 
-57 AAPTN
+57 
-62 EIIQGNLKYTVNNYT
+62 
-77 VNDGGESVTVS
+77 
-88 GISESTSEKPTHLT
+88 
-102 IESSISS
+102 
-109 NGKNYTVTEIGN
+109 TEI
-121 WAFEEWNTL
+121 
-130 TEVTLPHTV
+130 
-139 EIIGFQAFFNCSNLT
+139 
-154 NVTIPEGVRK
+154 TIPEGVTK
-164 IGQIAFNG
+164 IGTNAFYG

-178 ITIPGTIE
+178 ITIPSTIKN
-186 VMTMAFSGN
+186 MDTAFPSN
-195 TALSHVTLTNGI
+195 PKLSQVTLTNGI
-207 SEISSSAF
+207 YRISSSAF
-215 EGCTGLTEVEI
+215 KDCTGLTEIKIPTSVYEI
-226 PASVNEIRQDAFN
+226 CSDAFN
-239 GCTNLSDVKY
+239 GCTGLTSVTLEKGINIINRKAFKDCTKPNDVKY
-249 NGHKTDWDK
+249 NGHKTDWEN
-258 VTVKTGNDTLTSKV
+258 VRVNIAGNDTLTSKV

-280 DLDGGTVN
+280 DLNGGTIN
-288 GSDTMATQTV
+288 GSSTMATQTV
-298 YSNEKLGTAKCYQND
+298 YSNEKLGTAKCYPND
-313 QTFKIPIA
+313 QPFVVPTDPVR
-321 PQKEG
+321 EG
-326 YTFLGWYQQDATAP
+326 YTFL
-340 TDPAEYVASDNVTFT
+340 
-355 AKWSQIYDVAF
+355 
-366 DANANGDTVTRMPST
+366 
-381 QKVPETTTASL
+381 
-392 PTITPQRTGYDF
+392 
-404 DGWYTQAE
+404 GWYTQAE

-447 KETNSYDYG
+447 KKTNSYDYG

-503 YDIILTAKWTQKDVI
+503 YDITLTAKWTQKDVI

-537 PQVNA
+537 AKVNA
-542 DDIINRKFYDDKGN
+542 DDIINKKFYDEKGN
-556 EVPGEKLNDRGLP
+556 EVPSEKLNDRGLP
-569 MEPGDYIVKVDVKET
+569 TEPGDYIVKVDVKET
-584 EKTAPANQITGNQI
+584 ENTAPANQVTGNQI
-598 KWSYNVP
+598 KWSYKVP
-605 QEEEKVTYT
+605 QKEEKVTYT

-639 EKGATVEVTFDKSIL
+639 EKDATVEVTFDKSIP

-684 MPGENVII
+684 MPGGNVII
-692 EAMTKD
+692 EAMTKY

-728 YQLGTEFYLICTLPT
+728 YQLGTEFYLICALPT

-771 NANATETDKAITW
+771 NANATETDKAIAW

>member
-21 FLRHS
+21 FLRHQ
-26 SMKARKSMKKR
+26 SMKAGKSMKKR

-57 AAPTN
+57 AATP
-62 EIIQGNLKYTVNNYT
+62 IKIGNLKYTVNA
-77 VNDGGESVTVS
+77 DGESVTVS
-88 GISESTSEKPTHLT
+88 GTSGNPTQLN

-109 NGKNYTVTEIGN
+109 NGRNYTVTEIAT
-121 WAFEEWNTL
+121 WAFNKCNTL
-130 TEVTLPHTV
+130 TEVTLPNTV
-139 EIIGFQAFFNCSNLT
+139 DEIGYQAFFNCSNLT
-154 NVTIPEGVRK
+154 NVTIPEGVTK
-164 IGQIAFNG
+164 IGQAAFYG

-178 ITIPGTIE
+178 ITIPSTITD
-186 VMTMAFSGN
+186 MDTAFSGN
-195 TALSHVTLTNGI
+195 TALSQVTLTNGI
-207 SEISSSAF
+207 PKISSHAF
-215 EGCTGLTEVEI
+215 ERCTELREI
-226 PASVNEIRQDAFN
+226 KVPISVDEICPFAFN
-239 GCTNLSDVKY
+239 GCTNLKSVLLEKNINIINSNAFKDCTELNDVKY
-249 NGHKTDWDK
+249 NGYKADWDK
-258 VTVKTGNDTLTSKV
+258 VTVNKTGNDTLTRKV

-280 DLDGGTVN
+280 DLNGGTIN
-288 GSDTMATQTV
+288 GSDTMETQTV
-298 YSNEKLGTAKCYQND
+298 YSNEKLGTAKCYPNGQPFVVPTD
-313 QTFKIPIA
+313 PVR
-321 PQKEG
+321 EG
-326 YTFLGWYQQDATAP
+326 YTFL
-340 TDPAEYVASDNVTFT
+340 
-355 AKWSQIYDVAF
+355 
-366 DANANGDTVTRMPST
+366 
-381 QKVPETTTASL
+381 
-392 PTITPQRTGYDF
+392 
-404 DGWYTQAE
+404 GWYTQAE

-503 YDIILTAKWTQKDVI
+503 YDITLTAKWTQKDVI

-569 MEPGDYIVKVDVKET
+569 TEPGDYIVKVDVKET
-584 EKTAPANQITGNQI
+584 ENTAPANQITGNQI

-671 NAVDPKAETITFT
+671 NAVEPKAETITFT

-728 YQLGTEFYLICTLPT
+728 YQLGTEFYLICALPT

-771 NANATETDKAITW
+771 NANATETDKAIAW

>member
-1 MHGIL
+1 
-6 QIGIITFFCHSLYVV
+6 
-21 FLRHS
+21 
-26 SMKARKSMKKR
+26 MKKR

-57 AAPTN
+57 AATP
-62 EIIQGNLKYTVNNYT
+62 IKKGDLKYTVNA
-77 VNDGGESVTVS
+77 DGQSVTVS
-88 GISESTSEKPTHLT
+88 GTSGNPRHLT
-102 IESSISS
+102 IESSISD
-109 NGKNYTVTEIGN
+109 NGTIYTVTKIGMG
-121 WAFEEWNTL
+121 AFNSTL
-130 TEVTLPHTV
+130 EEVTLPPTLD
-139 EIIGFQAFFNCSNLT
+139 EIEDSAFFKCSSLT
-154 NVTIPEGVRK
+154 EITIPEGVTK
-164 IGQIAFNG
+164 IGTNAFYG

-178 ITIPGTIE
+178 ITIPSTIKN
-186 VMTMAFSGN
+186 MDTAFPSN
-195 TALSHVTLTNGI
+195 PKLSQVTLTNGI
-207 SEISSSAF
+207 YRISSSAF
-215 EGCTGLTEVEI
+215 KDCTGLTEIKIPTSVYEI
-226 PASVNEIRQDAFN
+226 CSDAFN
-239 GCTNLSDVKY
+239 GCTGLTSVTLEKGINIINRNAFKDCTKLNDVKY
-249 NGHKTDWDK
+249 NGHKTDWEN
-258 VTVKTGNDTLTSKV
+258 VRVNIAGNDTLTSKV

-280 DLDGGTVN
+280 DLNGGTIN
-288 GSDTMATQTV
+288 GSNTVNKQTV
-298 YSNEKLGTAKCYQND
+298 YSNEKLGTAKCYPNGQPFVVPSD
-313 QTFKIPIA
+313 PVR
-321 PQKEG
+321 EG
-326 YTFLGWYQQDATAP
+326 YTFL
-340 TDPAEYVASDNVTFT
+340 
-355 AKWSQIYDVAF
+355 
-366 DANANGDTVTRMPST
+366 
-381 QKVPETTTASL
+381 
-392 PTITPQRTGYDF
+392 
-404 DGWYTQAE
+404 GWYTQAE

-418 FTEAVSSNITLYAHW
+418 FTEAVSSNIILYAHW

-447 KETNSYDYG
+447 KKTNSYDYG

-503 YDIILTAKWTQKDVI
+503 YDITLTAKWTQKDVI
-518 DPDVDLKFDAATG
+518 DPDVDLKFDAVTG

-537 PQVNA
+537 TQVNA

-569 MEPGDYIVKVDVKET
+569 TEPGDYIVKVDVKET
-584 EKTAPANQITGNQI
+584 ENTAPANQITGNQI

-605 QEEEKVTYT
+605 QKEEKVTYT

-625 GKDTTINDNGDITI
+625 GKDATINDNGDITI

-671 NAVDPKAETITFT
+671 NAVEPKAETITFT

-728 YQLGTEFYLICTLPT
+728 YQLGTEFYLICALPT

-771 NANATETDKAITW
+771 NANATETDKAIAW
-784 AVENDLLKAAKN
+784 AVENDLVKAAKS

>member
-21 FLRHS
+21 FLRHQ
-26 SMKARKSMKKR
+26 SMKAGKSMKKR

-57 AAPTN
+57 AATP
-62 EIIQGNLKYTVNNYT
+62 IKIGNLKYTVNA
-77 VNDGGESVTVS
+77 DGESVTVS
-88 GISESTSEKPTHLT
+88 GTSGNPTQLN

-109 NGKNYTVTEIGN
+109 NGRNYTVTEIAT
-121 WAFEEWNTL
+121 WAFNKCNTL
-130 TEVTLPHTV
+130 TEVTLPPTV
-139 EIIGFQAFFNCSNLT
+139 DEIGYQAFFNCSNLT
-154 NVTIPEGVRK
+154 NVTIPEGVTK
-164 IGQIAFNG
+164 IGQAAFYG

-178 ITIPGTIE
+178 ITIPSTITD
-186 VMTMAFSGN
+186 MDTAFSGN
-195 TALSHVTLTNGI
+195 TALSQVTLTNGI
-207 SEISSSAF
+207 PKISSHAF
-215 EGCTGLTEVEI
+215 ERCTELREI
-226 PASVNEIRQDAFN
+226 KVPISVDEICPFAFN
-239 GCTNLSDVKY
+239 GCTNLKSVLLEKNINIINSNAFKDCTELNDVKY
-249 NGHKTDWDK
+249 NGYKADWDK
-258 VTVKTGNDTLTSKV
+258 VTVNKTGNDTLTRKV

-280 DLDGGTVN
+280 DLNGGTIN
-288 GSDTMATQTV
+288 GSDTMETQTV
-298 YSNEKLGTAKCYQND
+298 YSNEKLGTAKCYPNGQPFVVPTD
-313 QTFKIPIA
+313 PVR
-321 PQKEG
+321 EG
-326 YTFLGWYQQDATAP
+326 YTFL
-340 TDPAEYVASDNVTFT
+340 
-355 AKWSQIYDVAF
+355 
-366 DANANGDTVTRMPST
+366 
-381 QKVPETTTASL
+381 
-392 PTITPQRTGYDF
+392 
-404 DGWYTQAE
+404 GWYTQAE

-503 YDIILTAKWTQKDVI
+503 YDITLTAKWTQKDVI

-537 PQVNA
+537 TQVNA

-569 MEPGDYIVKVDVKET
+569 TEPGDYIVKVDVKET
-584 EKTAPANQITGNQI
+584 ENTAPANQITGNQI

-639 EKGATVEVTFDKSIL
+639 EKGATVEVAFDKSIL

-728 YQLGTEFYLICTLPT
+728 YQLGTEFYLICALPT

-771 NANATETDKAITW
+771 NANATETDKAIAW

>member
-1 MHGIL
+1 
-6 QIGIITFFCHSLYVV
+6 
-21 FLRHS
+21 
-26 SMKARKSMKKR
+26 MKKR

-57 AAPTN
+57 AAAPIKFTD
-62 EIIQGNLKYTVNNYT
+62 GNLIYT
-77 VNDGGESVTVS
+77 VNDDGESVTVS
-88 GISESTSEKPTHLT
+88 GKSRIPTHLN
-102 IESSISS
+102 IESSIS
-109 NGKNYTVTEIGN
+109 NKGKNYTVTEIGDQVF
-121 WAFEEWNTL
+121 WGCNTL
-130 TEVTLPHTV
+130 TEVTLPNTV
-139 EIIGFQAFFNCSNLT
+139 KIIGYQAFCKCSNLT
-154 NVTIPEGVRK
+154 NVTIPEGVKK
-164 IGQIAFNG
+164 IGQAAFYG

-178 ITIPGTIE
+178 ITIPSTITN
-186 VMTMAFSGN
+186 MDTAFSGN

-207 SEISSSAF
+207 SKISSNAF
-215 EGCTGLTEVEI
+215 ERCTGLTEVEI
-226 PASVNEIRQDAFN
+226 PASVDQICPFAFN
-239 GCTNLSDVKY
+239 GCTNLKRVLLEKNIKTINVNAFKDCTNLSDVKY
-249 NGHKTDWDK
+249 NGYKTDWDK
-258 VTVKTGNDTLTSKV
+258 VTVNTTGNDTLTSKV

-280 DLDGGTVN
+280 DLNGGTIN

-298 YSNEKLGTAKCYQND
+298 YSNEKLGTAS
-313 QTFKIPIA
+313 
-321 PQKEG
+321 
-326 YTFLGWYQQDATAP
+326 
-340 TDPAEYVASDNVTFT
+340 V
-355 AKWSQIYDVAF
+355 
-366 DANANGDTVTRMPST
+366 
-381 QKVPETTTASL
+381 

-418 FTEAVSSNITLYAHW
+418 FTEAVSSNIILYAHW

-441 LENDEN
+441 LENNEN
-447 KETNSYDYG
+447 KKTNSYDYG

-503 YDIILTAKWTQKDVI
+503 YDITLTAKWTQKDVI
-518 DPDVDLKFDAATG
+518 DPDVDLKFDAVTG

-537 PQVNA
+537 TQVNA

-569 MEPGDYIVKVDVKET
+569 TEPGDYIVKVDVKET
-584 EKTAPANQITGNQI
+584 ENTAPANQITGNQI

-605 QEEEKVTYT
+605 QKEEKVTYT

-625 GKDTTINDNGDITI
+625 GKDATINDNGDITI

-671 NAVDPKAETITFT
+671 NAVEPKAETITFT

-728 YQLGTEFYLICTLPT
+728 YQLGTEFYLICALPT

-771 NANATETDKAITW
+771 NANATETDKAIAW

>member
-1 MHGIL
+1 
-6 QIGIITFFCHSLYVV
+6 
-21 FLRHS
+21 
-26 SMKARKSMKKR
+26 MKAGKSMKKR

-57 AAPTN
+57 AATP
-62 EIIQGNLKYTVNNYT
+62 IRIGNLKYTVNA
-77 VNDGGESVTVS
+77 DGESVTVS
-88 GISESTSEKPTHLT
+88 GTSGNPTQLN

-109 NGKNYTVTEIGN
+109 NGRNYTVTEIAT
-121 WAFEEWNTL
+121 WAFNKCNTL
-130 TEVTLPHTV
+130 TEVTLPNTV
-139 EIIGFQAFFNCSNLT
+139 DEIGYQAFFNCSNLT
-154 NVTIPEGVRK
+154 NVTIPEGVTK
-164 IGQIAFNG
+164 IGQAAFYG

-178 ITIPGTIE
+178 ITIPSTITD
-186 VMTMAFSGN
+186 MDTAFSGN
-195 TALSHVTLTNGI
+195 TALSQVTLTNGI
-207 SEISSSAF
+207 PKISSHAF
-215 EGCTGLTEVEI
+215 ERCTELREIKVPISVDEICPFAFNGCTGLT
-226 PASVNEIRQDAFN
+226 SVTLEKGINIINSNAFKD
-239 GCTNLSDVKY
+239 CTELNDVKY
-249 NGHKTDWDK
+249 NGYKTDWEK
-258 VTVKTGNDTLTSKV
+258 VRVNNAGNDTLTNKV

-280 DLDGGTVN
+280 DLDGGTIN

-298 YSNEKLGTAKCYQND
+298 YSNEKLGTAKCYPND
-313 QTFKIPIA
+313 QPFVVPTDPVR
-321 PQKEG
+321 EG
-326 YTFLGWYQQDATAP
+326 YTFLGWY
-340 TDPAEYVASDNVTFT
+340 
-355 AKWSQIYDVAF
+355 
-366 DANANGDTVTRMPST
+366 
-381 QKVPETTTASL
+381 
-392 PTITPQRTGYDF
+392 
-404 DGWYTQAE
+404 TQAE
-412 GGTKYT
+412 GGIKYT

-441 LENDEN
+441 LKNDEN

-518 DPDVDLKFDAATG
+518 DPDVDLKFDAVTG

-537 PQVNA
+537 AKVNA
-542 DDIINRKFYDDKGN
+542 DDIINKKFYDDKGN

-569 MEPGDYIVKVDVKET
+569 TEPGDYIVKVDVKET
-584 EKTAPANQITGNQI
+584 ENTAPANQVTGNQI

-605 QEEEKVTYT
+605 QKEEKVTYT

-728 YQLGTEFYLICTLPT
+728 YQLGTEFYLICALPT

-771 NANATETDKAITW
+771 NANATETDKAIAW

>member
-1 MHGIL
+1 
-6 QIGIITFFCHSLYVV
+6 
-21 FLRHS
+21 
-26 SMKARKSMKKR
+26 MKKR

-57 AAPTN
+57 AATKITK
-62 EIIQGNLKYTVNNYT
+62 ENLKYTVNA
-77 VNDGGESVTVS
+77 DGKSVTVS
-88 GISESTSEKPTHLT
+88 GTSRNPKQLT
-102 IESSISS
+102 IESSISDG
-109 NGKNYTVTEIGN
+109 NGKSYTVTKIGMG
-121 WAFEEWNTL
+121 AFNSTL
-130 TEVTLPHTV
+130 EEVTLPPTLD
-139 EIIGFQAFFNCSNLT
+139 EIEDSAFFKCSSLT
-154 NVTIPEGVRK
+154 EITIPEGVTK
-164 IGQIAFNG
+164 IGTNAFYG

-178 ITIPGTIE
+178 ITIPSTIKN
-186 VMTMAFSGN
+186 MDTAFPSN
-195 TALSHVTLTNGI
+195 PKLSQVTLTNGI
-207 SEISSSAF
+207 YRISSSAF
-215 EGCTGLTEVEI
+215 KDCTGLTEIKIPTSVYEI
-226 PASVNEIRQDAFN
+226 CSDAFN
-239 GCTNLSDVKY
+239 GCTGLTSVTLEKGINIINRNAFKDCTKLNDVKY
-249 NGHKTDWDK
+249 NGHKTDWEN
-258 VTVKTGNDTLTSKV
+258 VRVNIAGNDTLTSKV

-280 DLDGGTVN
+280 DLNGGTIN
-288 GSDTMATQTV
+288 GSSTMATQTV
-298 YSNEKLGTAKCYQND
+298 YSNEKLGTAKCYPND
-313 QTFKIPIA
+313 QPFVVPTDPVR
-321 PQKEG
+321 EG
-326 YTFLGWYQQDATAP
+326 YTFL
-340 TDPAEYVASDNVTFT
+340 
-355 AKWSQIYDVAF
+355 
-366 DANANGDTVTRMPST
+366 
-381 QKVPETTTASL
+381 
-392 PTITPQRTGYDF
+392 
-404 DGWYTQAE
+404 GWYTQAE

-447 KETNSYDYG
+447 KKTNSYDYG

-503 YDIILTAKWTQKDVI
+503 YDITLTAKWTQKDVI

-537 PQVNA
+537 AKVNA
-542 DDIINRKFYDDKGN
+542 DDIINRKFYDDRGN

-569 MEPGDYIVKVDVKET
+569 TEPGDYIVKVDVKET
-584 EKTAPANQITGNQI
+584 EKTAPANQVTGHQI

-605 QEEEKVTYT
+605 QKEEKVTYT

-728 YQLGTEFYLICTLPT
+728 YQLGTEFYLICALPT

-771 NANATETDKAITW
+771 NANATETDKAIAW

>member
-1 MHGIL
+1 
-6 QIGIITFFCHSLYVV
+6 
-21 FLRHS
+21 
-26 SMKARKSMKKR
+26 MKKR

-45 SITLTFLPIGAV
+45 SITLTFLPMGAV
-57 AAPTN
+57 AATK
-62 EIIQGNLKYTVNNYT
+62 ITKGNLKYIVNA
-77 VNDGGESVTVS
+77 DGKSVTVS
-88 GISESTSEKPTHLT
+88 GTSENPTQLT
-102 IESSISS
+102 IGSSISDG
-109 NGKNYTVTEIGN
+109 NGKSYTVTKIGMG
-121 WAFEEWNTL
+121 AFNNVRNTL
-130 TEVTLPHTV
+130 TEVTLPPTLD
-139 EIIGFQAFFNCSNLT
+139 EIEDSAFFQCSSLT
-154 NVTIPEGVRK
+154 EITIPEGVTK
-164 IGQIAFNG
+164 IGQAAFYG

-178 ITIPGTIE
+178 ITIPSTIKN
-186 VMTMAFSGN
+186 MDAAFPSN
-195 TALSHVTLTNGI
+195 PKLSQVTLTNGI
-207 SEISSSAF
+207 YRISSSAF
-215 EGCTGLTEVEI
+215 KDCTGLTEIKVPTSVYEI
-226 PASVNEIRQDAFN
+226 CSDAFN
-239 GCTNLSDVKY
+239 GCTGLTSVTLEKGINIINRNAFKDCTELNDVKY
-249 NGHKTDWDK
+249 NGYKTDWEK
-258 VTVKTGNDTLTSKV
+258 VRVNNAGNDTLTSKV
-272 QYLCDINF
+272 RYLCDINF
-280 DLDGGTVN
+280 DLNGGTIN
-288 GSDTMATQTV
+288 GSGTMDKQTV
-298 YSNEKLGTAKCYQND
+298 YSNEKLGTASV
-313 QTFKIPIA
+313 
-321 PQKEG
+321 
-326 YTFLGWYQQDATAP
+326 P
-340 TDPAEYVASDNVTFT
+340 TTP
-355 AKWSQIYDVAF
+355 
-366 DANANGDTVTRMPST
+366 
-381 QKVPETTTASL
+381 
-392 PTITPQRTGYDF
+392 PQRTGYDF

-418 FTEAVSSNITLYAHW
+418 FTEAVSSNIILYAHW

-447 KETNSYDYG
+447 KKTNSYDYG

-503 YDIILTAKWTQKDVI
+503 YDITLTAKWTQKDVI
-518 DPDVDLKFDAATG
+518 DPDVDLKFDAVTG

-537 PQVNA
+537 TQVNA

-569 MEPGDYIVKVDVKET
+569 TEPGDYIVKVDVKET
-584 EKTAPANQITGNQI
+584 ENTAPANQVTGNQI

-605 QEEEKVTYT
+605 QKEEKVTYT

-625 GKDTTINDNGDITI
+625 GKDATINDNGDITI

-671 NAVDPKAETITFT
+671 NAVEPKAETITFT

-728 YQLGTEFYLICTLPT
+728 YQLGTEFYLICALPT

-748 TNRGELAELVWN
+748 TNRGELAALVWN

-771 NANATETDKAITW
+771 NANATETDKAIAW

>member
-1 MHGIL
+1 
-6 QIGIITFFCHSLYVV
+6 
-21 FLRHS
+21 
-26 SMKARKSMKKR
+26 MKKR

-45 SITLTFLPIGAV
+45 SITLTFLPMGAV
-57 AAPTN
+57 AATK
-62 EIIQGNLKYTVNNYT
+62 ITKGNLKYTVNA
-77 VNDGGESVTVS
+77 DGKSVTVS
-88 GISESTSEKPTHLT
+88 GTSGKPTQLT
-102 IESSISS
+102 IESSISYKD
-109 NGKNYTVTEIGN
+109 KNYTVTKIAT
-121 WAFEEWNTL
+121 WAFNACNTL
-130 TEVTLPHTV
+130 TEVTLPNTV
-139 EIIGFQAFFNCSNLT
+139 DEIGYQAFFKCSNLT
-154 NVTIPEGVRK
+154 KVIIPEGVTK
-164 IGQIAFNG
+164 IGQAAFYG

-178 ITIPGTIE
+178 ITIPGTVTE
-186 VMTMAFSGN
+186 MDSAFSGS
-195 TALSHVTLTNGI
+195 TALSQVTLTNGI
-207 SEISSSAF
+207 PKISSHAF
-215 EGCTGLTEVEI
+215 ERCTELREI
-226 PASVNEIRQDAFN
+226 KVPISVDEICSDAFN
-239 GCTNLSDVKY
+239 GCTGLTSVTLEKGINIINSNAFKDCTELNDVKY
-249 NGHKTDWDK
+249 NGHKTDWEN
-258 VTVKTGNDTLTSKV
+258 VRVNIAGNDTLTSKV

-280 DLDGGTVN
+280 DLNGGTIN
-288 GSDTMATQTV
+288 GSNTVNKQTV
-298 YSNEKLGTAKCYQND
+298 YSNEKLGTAKCYPNGQPFVVPSD
-313 QTFKIPIA
+313 PVR
-321 PQKEG
+321 EG
-326 YTFLGWYQQDATAP
+326 YTFL
-340 TDPAEYVASDNVTFT
+340 
-355 AKWSQIYDVAF
+355 
-366 DANANGDTVTRMPST
+366 
-381 QKVPETTTASL
+381 
-392 PTITPQRTGYDF
+392 
-404 DGWYTQAE
+404 GWYTQAE

-503 YDIILTAKWTQKDVI
+503 YDITLTAKWTQKDVI
-518 DPDVDLKFDAATG
+518 DPDVDLKFDAVTG

-537 PQVNA
+537 TQVNA

-569 MEPGDYIVKVDVKET
+569 TEPGDYIVKVDVKET
-584 EKTAPANQITGNQI
+584 ENTAPANQVTGNQI

-605 QEEEKVTYT
+605 QKEEKVTYT

-625 GKDTTINDNGDITI
+625 GKDATINDNGDITI

-671 NAVDPKAETITFT
+671 SAVEPKAETITFT

-728 YQLGTEFYLICTLPT
+728 YQLGTEFYLICALPT

-771 NANATETDKAITW
+771 NANATETDKAIAW

>member
-1 MHGIL
+1 
-6 QIGIITFFCHSLYVV
+6 
-21 FLRHS
+21 
-26 SMKARKSMKKR
+26 MKKR

-45 SITLTFLPIGAV
+45 SITLTFLPMGAV
-57 AAPTN
+57 AAAPIKFTD
-62 EIIQGNLKYTVNNYT
+62 GNLKYKVNA
-77 VNDGGESVTVS
+77 DGQSVTVS
-88 GISESTSEKPTHLT
+88 GTSGSPTQLT
-102 IESSISS
+102 IESSISYKD
-109 NGKNYTVTEIGN
+109 KNYTVTKIAM
-121 WAFEEWNTL
+121 WAFNKCNSL
-130 TEVTLPHTV
+130 TEVTIPNTV
-139 EIIGFQAFFNCSNLT
+139 IEIDYQAFYYCPNLKK
-154 NVTIPEGVRK
+154 VTIHEGVK
-164 IGQIAFNG
+164 TIGQTAFIG
-172 CSQLTS
+172 CTQLTS
-178 ITIPGTIE
+178 ITIPSTITD
-186 VMTMAFSGN
+186 MDQAFSGN

-207 SEISSSAF
+207 SNISNMAF
-215 EGCTGLTEVEI
+215 KGCTGLTEIKVPISVEQI
-226 PASVNEIRQDAFN
+226 CPGAFN
-239 GCTNLSDVKY
+239 GCTSLKSVLLEKNIKTININAFNDCTNLSDVKY
-249 NGHKTDWDK
+249 NGYKTDWDK
-258 VTVKTGNDTLTSKV
+258 VTVNTTGNDTLTNKV

-280 DLDGGTVN
+280 DLNGGTIN
-288 GSDTMATQTV
+288 GSGTMDKQTV
-298 YSNEKLGTAKCYQND
+298 YSNEKLGTA
-313 QTFKIPIA
+313 
-321 PQKEG
+321 
-326 YTFLGWYQQDATAP
+326 
-340 TDPAEYVASDNVTFT
+340 NV
-355 AKWSQIYDVAF
+355 
-366 DANANGDTVTRMPST
+366 
-381 QKVPETTTASL
+381 

-418 FTEAVSSNITLYAHW
+418 FTEAVSSNIILYAHW

-441 LENDEN
+441 LKNDEN

-503 YDIILTAKWTQKDVI
+503 YDITLTAKWTQKDVI
-518 DPDVDLKFDAATG
+518 DPDVDLKFDAVTG

-537 PQVNA
+537 TQVNA
-542 DDIINRKFYDDKGN
+542 EDIINRKFYDDKGN

-569 MEPGDYIVKVDVKET
+569 TEPGDYIVKVDVKET
-584 EKTAPANQITGNQI
+584 ENTAPANQITGNQI

-605 QEEEKVTYT
+605 QKEEKVTYT

-625 GKDTTINDNGDITI
+625 GKDATINDNGDITI

-671 NAVDPKAETITFT
+671 NAVEPKAETITFT

-728 YQLGTEFYLICTLPT
+728 YQLGTEFYLICALPT

-748 TNRGELAELVWN
+748 TTRGELAALVWN
-760 NAGKPEPAAVL
+760 NAGKPEPTAVL
-771 NANATETDKAITW
+771 NANATETDKAIAW
-784 AVENDLLKAAKN
+784 AVENDLLKAAKS
-796 NGETYEATDPV
+796 NGEIYEATDPV

>member
-1 MHGIL
+1 
-6 QIGIITFFCHSLYVV
+6 
-21 FLRHS
+21 
-26 SMKARKSMKKR
+26 MKKR

-45 SITLTFLPIGAV
+45 SITLTFLPMGAV
-57 AAPTN
+57 AATK
-62 EIIQGNLKYTVNNYT
+62 ITKGNLKYTVNA
-77 VNDGGESVTVS
+77 DGKSVTVS
-88 GISESTSEKPTHLT
+88 GTSGKPTQLT
-102 IESSISS
+102 IESSISYKD
-109 NGKNYTVTEIGN
+109 KNYTVTKIAT
-121 WAFEEWNTL
+121 WAFNACNTL
-130 TEVTLPHTV
+130 TEVTLPNTV
-139 EIIGFQAFFNCSNLT
+139 DEIGYQAFFKCSNLT
-154 NVTIPEGVRK
+154 KVIIPEGVTK
-164 IGQIAFNG
+164 IGQAAFYG

-178 ITIPGTIE
+178 ITIPGTVTE
-186 VMTMAFSGN
+186 MDSAFSGS
-195 TALSHVTLTNGI
+195 TALSQVTLTNGI
-207 SEISSSAF
+207 PKISSHAF
-215 EGCTGLTEVEI
+215 ERCTELREI
-226 PASVNEIRQDAFN
+226 KVPISVDEICPFAFN
-239 GCTNLSDVKY
+239 GCTSLKSVLLEKNIKTINVNAFKDCTNLSDVKY
-249 NGHKTDWDK
+249 NGYKTDWDR
-258 VTVKTGNDTLTSKV
+258 VTVNTTGNDTLTSKV
-272 QYLCDINF
+272 QYLCDITF
-280 DLDGGTVN
+280 DLNGGTIN
-288 GSDTMATQTV
+288 GSGTMDKQTV
-298 YSNEKLGTAKCYQND
+298 YSNEKLGTASV
-313 QTFKIPIA
+313 
-321 PQKEG
+321 
-326 YTFLGWYQQDATAP
+326 P
-340 TDPAEYVASDNVTFT
+340 TTP
-355 AKWSQIYDVAF
+355 
-366 DANANGDTVTRMPST
+366 
-381 QKVPETTTASL
+381 
-392 PTITPQRTGYDF
+392 PQRTGYTF
-404 DGWYTQAE
+404 LGWYTQAE

-447 KETNSYDYG
+447 KKTNSYDYG

-503 YDIILTAKWTQKDVI
+503 YDITLTAKWTQKDVI
-518 DPDVDLKFDAATG
+518 DPDVDLKFDAVTG

-537 PQVNA
+537 TQVNA

-569 MEPGDYIVKVDVKET
+569 TEPGDYIVKVDVKET
-584 EKTAPANQITGNQI
+584 ENTAPANQITGNQI

-605 QEEEKVTYT
+605 QKEEKVTYT

-625 GKDTTINDNGDITI
+625 GKDATINDNGDITI

-671 NAVDPKAETITFT
+671 NAVEPKAETITFT

-728 YQLGTEFYLICTLPT
+728 YQLGTEFYLICALPT

-748 TNRGELAELVWN
+748 TNRGELAALVWN

-771 NANATETDKAITW
+771 NANATETDKAIAW
-784 AVENDLLKAAKN
+784 AVENDLLKAAKS

>member
-6 QIGIITFFCHSLYVV
+6 QIGIITFFCHPLYVV
-21 FLRHS
+21 FLRHQ
-26 SMKARKSMKKR
+26 SMKAGKSMKKR

-57 AAPTN
+57 AATP
-62 EIIQGNLKYTVNNYT
+62 IRIGNLKYTVNA
-77 VNDGGESVTVS
+77 DGESVTVS
-88 GISESTSEKPTHLT
+88 GTSGNPTQLN

-109 NGKNYTVTEIGN
+109 NGRNYTVTEIAT
-121 WAFEEWNTL
+121 WAFNKCNTL
-130 TEVTLPHTV
+130 TEVTLPNTV
-139 EIIGFQAFFNCSNLT
+139 DEIGYQAFFNCSNLT
-154 NVTIPEGVRK
+154 NVTIPEGVTK
-164 IGQIAFNG
+164 IGQAAFYG

-178 ITIPGTIE
+178 ITIPSTITD
-186 VMTMAFSGN
+186 MDTAFSGN
-195 TALSHVTLTNGI
+195 TALSQVTLTNGI
-207 SEISSSAF
+207 PKISSHAF
-215 EGCTGLTEVEI
+215 ERCTELREIKVPISVDEICPFAFNGCTGLT
-226 PASVNEIRQDAFN
+226 SVTLEKGINIINSNAFKD
-239 GCTNLSDVKY
+239 CTELNDVKY
-249 NGHKTDWDK
+249 NGYKTDWEK
-258 VTVKTGNDTLTSKV
+258 VRVNNAGNDTLTSKV

-280 DLDGGTVN
+280 DLDGGTIN

-298 YSNEKLGTAKCYQND
+298 YSNEKLGTAKCYPND
-313 QTFKIPIA
+313 QPFVVPTDPVR
-321 PQKEG
+321 EG
-326 YTFLGWYQQDATAP
+326 YTFLGWY
-340 TDPAEYVASDNVTFT
+340 
-355 AKWSQIYDVAF
+355 
-366 DANANGDTVTRMPST
+366 
-381 QKVPETTTASL
+381 
-392 PTITPQRTGYDF
+392 
-404 DGWYTQAE
+404 TQAE
-412 GGTKYT
+412 GGIKYT

-518 DPDVDLKFDAATG
+518 DPDVDLKFDAVTG

-537 PQVNA
+537 AKVNA
-542 DDIINRKFYDDKGN
+542 DDIINKKFYDDKGN

-569 MEPGDYIVKVDVKET
+569 TEPGDYIVKVDVKET
-584 EKTAPANQITGNQI
+584 ENTAPANQVTGNQI

-605 QEEEKVTYT
+605 QKEEKVTYT

-728 YQLGTEFYLICTLPT
+728 YQLGTEFYLICALPT

-771 NANATETDKAITW
+771 NANATETDKAIAW

>member
-21 FLRHS
+21 FLRHQ
-26 SMKARKSMKKR
+26 SMKAGKSMKKR

-57 AAPTN
+57 AATP
-62 EIIQGNLKYTVNNYT
+62 IRIGNLKYTVNA
-77 VNDGGESVTVS
+77 DGESVTVS
-88 GISESTSEKPTHLT
+88 GTSGNPTQLN

-109 NGKNYTVTEIGN
+109 NGRNYTVTEIAT
-121 WAFEEWNTL
+121 WAFNKCNTL
-130 TEVTLPHTV
+130 TEITLPNTV
-139 EIIGFQAFFNCSNLT
+139 DEIGYQAFFNCSNLT
-154 NVTIPEGVRK
+154 NVTIPEGVTK
-164 IGQIAFNG
+164 IGQAAFYG

-178 ITIPGTIE
+178 ITIPSTITD
-186 VMTMAFSGN
+186 MDTAFSGN
-195 TALSHVTLTNGI
+195 TALSQVTLTNGI
-207 SEISSSAF
+207 PKISSHAF
-215 EGCTGLTEVEI
+215 ERCTELREIKVPISVDEICPFAFNGCTGLT
-226 PASVNEIRQDAFN
+226 SVTLEKGINIINSNAFKD
-239 GCTNLSDVKY
+239 CTELNDVKY
-249 NGHKTDWDK
+249 NGYKTDWEK
-258 VTVKTGNDTLTSKV
+258 VRVNNAGNDTLTSKV

-280 DLDGGTVN
+280 DLDGGTIN

-298 YSNEKLGTAKCYQND
+298 YSNEKLGTAKCYPND
-313 QTFKIPIA
+313 QPFVVPTDPVR
-321 PQKEG
+321 EG
-326 YTFLGWYQQDATAP
+326 YTFLGWY
-340 TDPAEYVASDNVTFT
+340 
-355 AKWSQIYDVAF
+355 
-366 DANANGDTVTRMPST
+366 
-381 QKVPETTTASL
+381 
-392 PTITPQRTGYDF
+392 
-404 DGWYTQAE
+404 TQAE
-412 GGTKYT
+412 GGIKYT

-518 DPDVDLKFDAATG
+518 DPDVDLKFDAVTG

-537 PQVNA
+537 AKVNA
-542 DDIINRKFYDDKGN
+542 DDIINKKFYDDKGN

-569 MEPGDYIVKVDVKET
+569 TEPGDYIVKVDVKET
-584 EKTAPANQITGNQI
+584 ENTAPANQVTGNQI

-605 QEEEKVTYT
+605 QKEEKVTYT

-728 YQLGTEFYLICTLPT
+728 YQLGTEFYLICALPT

-771 NANATETDKAITW
+771 NANATETDKAIAW

>member
-1 MHGIL
+1 
-6 QIGIITFFCHSLYVV
+6 
-21 FLRHS
+21 
-26 SMKARKSMKKR
+26 MKKR

-45 SITLTFLPIGAV
+45 SITLTFLPMGAV
-57 AAPTN
+57 AATK
-62 EIIQGNLKYTVNNYT
+62 ITKGNLKYIVNA
-77 VNDGGESVTVS
+77 DGKSVTVS
-88 GISESTSEKPTHLT
+88 GTSENPTQLT
-102 IESSISS
+102 IGSSISDG
-109 NGKNYTVTEIGN
+109 NGKSYTVTKIGMG
-121 WAFEEWNTL
+121 AFNNVRNTL
-130 TEVTLPHTV
+130 TEVTLPPTLD
-139 EIIGFQAFFNCSNLT
+139 EIEDSAFFKCSSLT
-154 NVTIPEGVRK
+154 EITIPEGVTK
-164 IGQIAFNG
+164 IGQAAFYG

-178 ITIPGTIE
+178 ITIPSTIKN
-186 VMTMAFSGN
+186 MDAAFPSN
-195 TALSHVTLTNGI
+195 PKLSQVTLTNGI
-207 SEISSSAF
+207 YRISSSAF
-215 EGCTGLTEVEI
+215 KDCTGLTEIKVPTSVYEI
-226 PASVNEIRQDAFN
+226 CSDAFN
-239 GCTNLSDVKY
+239 GCTGLTSVTLEKGINIINRNAFKDCTELNDVKY
-249 NGHKTDWDK
+249 NGYKTDWEK
-258 VTVKTGNDTLTSKV
+258 VRVNNAGNDTLTSKV
-272 QYLCDINF
+272 RYLCDINF
-280 DLDGGTVN
+280 DLNGGTIN
-288 GSDTMATQTV
+288 GSGTMDKQTV
-298 YSNEKLGTAKCYQND
+298 YSNEKLGTASV
-313 QTFKIPIA
+313 
-321 PQKEG
+321 
-326 YTFLGWYQQDATAP
+326 P
-340 TDPAEYVASDNVTFT
+340 TTP
-355 AKWSQIYDVAF
+355 
-366 DANANGDTVTRMPST
+366 
-381 QKVPETTTASL
+381 
-392 PTITPQRTGYDF
+392 PQRTGYDF

-418 FTEAVSSNITLYAHW
+418 FTEAVSSNIILYAHW

-447 KETNSYDYG
+447 KKTNSYDYG

-503 YDIILTAKWTQKDVI
+503 YDITLTAKWTQKDVI
-518 DPDVDLKFDAATG
+518 DPDVDLKFDAVTG

-537 PQVNA
+537 TQVNA

-569 MEPGDYIVKVDVKET
+569 TEPGDYIVKVDVKET
-584 EKTAPANQITGNQI
+584 ENTAPANQVTGNQI

-605 QEEEKVTYT
+605 QKEEKVTYT

-625 GKDTTINDNGDITI
+625 GKDATINDNGDITI

-671 NAVDPKAETITFT
+671 NAVEPKAETITFT

-728 YQLGTEFYLICTLPT
+728 YQLGTEFYLICALPT

-748 TNRGELAELVWN
+748 TNRGELAALVWN

-771 NANATETDKAITW
+771 NANATETDKAIAW

>member
-1 MHGIL
+1 
-6 QIGIITFFCHSLYVV
+6 
-21 FLRHS
+21 
-26 SMKARKSMKKR
+26 MKKR
-37 FVSLLVAL
+37 FISLLVAL
-45 SITLTFLPIGAV
+45 SITLTFLPMGAV
-57 AAPTN
+57 AATK
-62 EIIQGNLKYTVNNYT
+62 ITQGNLIYRVNA
-77 VNDGGESVTVS
+77 DGESVTVS
-88 GISESTSEKPTHLT
+88 GTSRKPTQLN
-102 IESSISS
+102 IESSISD
-109 NGKNYTVTEIGN
+109 NGTNYTVTKIGM
-121 WAFEEWNTL
+121 WAFYDARNTL
-130 TEVTLPHTV
+130 TEVTLPNTV
-139 EIIGFQAFFNCSNLT
+139 DEIEYQAFFNCSNLT
-154 NVTIPEGVRK
+154 KVIIPEGVRK
-164 IGQIAFNG
+164 IGQAAFYG

-178 ITIPGTIE
+178 ITIPSTITN
-186 VMTMAFSGN
+186 MDTAFSGN

-207 SEISSSAF
+207 SKISSSAF
-215 EGCTGLTEVEI
+215 KGCTGLTEIKVPI
-226 PASVNEIRQDAFN
+226 SVNEICSDAFN
-239 GCTNLSDVKY
+239 GCTSLTSVTLEKNINIINSNAFKDCTELNDVKY
-249 NGHKTDWDK
+249 NGYKTDWEK
-258 VTVKTGNDTLTSKV
+258 VRVNNAGNDTLTSKV
-272 QYLCDINF
+272 QYLCDISF
-280 DLDGGTVN
+280 DLNGGTIN
-288 GSDTMATQTV
+288 GSGTMDKQTV
-298 YSNEKLGTAKCYQND
+298 YSNEKLGTASV
-313 QTFKIPIA
+313 
-321 PQKEG
+321 
-326 YTFLGWYQQDATAP
+326 P
-340 TDPAEYVASDNVTFT
+340 TT
-355 AKWSQIYDVAF
+355 
-366 DANANGDTVTRMPST
+366 
-381 QKVPETTTASL
+381 
-392 PTITPQRTGYDF
+392 TPQRTGYDF

-418 FTEAVSSNITLYAHW
+418 FTEAVSSNIILYAHW

-447 KETNSYDYG
+447 KKTNSYDYG

-503 YDIILTAKWTQKDVI
+503 YDITLTAKWTQKDVI
-518 DPDVDLKFDAATG
+518 DPDVDLKFDAVTG
-531 EVTSNN
+531 EVTSNST
-537 PQVNA
+537 QVNA

-556 EVPGEKLNDRGLP
+556 EVPGEKLNARGLP
-569 MEPGDYIVKVDVKET
+569 TEPGDYIVKVDVKET
-584 EKTAPANQITGNQI
+584 ENTAPANQITGNQI

-605 QEEEKVTYT
+605 QKEEKVTYT

-625 GKDTTINDNGDITI
+625 GKDATINNNGDITI

-671 NAVDPKAETITFT
+671 SAVEPKAETITFT

-728 YQLGTEFYLICTLPT
+728 YQLGTEFYLICALPT

-748 TNRGELAELVWN
+748 TNRGELAALVWN

-771 NANATETDKAITW
+771 NANATETDKAIAW

>member
-1 MHGIL
+1 
-6 QIGIITFFCHSLYVV
+6 
-21 FLRHS
+21 
-26 SMKARKSMKKR
+26 MKKR

-45 SITLTFLPIGAV
+45 SVTLTFLPIGAV
-57 AAPTN
+57 AAAPIKFTD
-62 EIIQGNLKYTVNNYT
+62 GNLKYKVNA
-77 VNDGGESVTVS
+77 DGQSVTVS
-88 GISESTSEKPTHLT
+88 GTSGSPTQLT
-102 IESSISS
+102 IESSISDG
-109 NGKNYTVTEIGN
+109 NGKSYTVTKIGMG
-121 WAFEEWNTL
+121 AFNNVRNTL
-130 TEVTLPHTV
+130 TEVTLPPTLD
-139 EIIGFQAFFNCSNLT
+139 EIEDSAFFKCSSLT
-154 NVTIPEGVRK
+154 EITIPEGVTK
-164 IGQIAFNG
+164 IGTNAFYG

-178 ITIPGTIE
+178 ITIPSTIKN
-186 VMTMAFSGN
+186 MDAAFPSN
-195 TALSHVTLTNGI
+195 PKLSQVTLTNGI
-207 SEISSSAF
+207 YRISSSAF
-215 EGCTGLTEVEI
+215 KDCTGLTEIKVPTSVYEI
-226 PASVNEIRQDAFN
+226 CPGAFN
-239 GCTNLSDVKY
+239 GCTNLKRVLLEKNIKTINVNAFKDCTNLSDVKY
-249 NGHKTDWDK
+249 NGYKTDWDK
-258 VTVKTGNDTLTSKV
+258 VTVNTTGNDTLTSKV

-280 DLDGGTVN
+280 DLNGGTIN
-288 GSDTMATQTV
+288 GSGTIDKQTV
-298 YSNEKLGTAKCYQND
+298 YSNEKLGTAS
-313 QTFKIPIA
+313 
-321 PQKEG
+321 
-326 YTFLGWYQQDATAP
+326 
-340 TDPAEYVASDNVTFT
+340 V
-355 AKWSQIYDVAF
+355 
-366 DANANGDTVTRMPST
+366 
-381 QKVPETTTASL
+381 

-418 FTEAVSSNITLYAHW
+418 FTEAVSSNIILYAHW

-447 KETNSYDYG
+447 KKTNSYDYG

-503 YDIILTAKWTQKDVI
+503 YDITLTAKWTQKDVI
-518 DPDVDLKFDAATG
+518 DPDVDLKFDAVTG

-537 PQVNA
+537 TQVNA

-569 MEPGDYIVKVDVKET
+569 TEPGDYIVKVDVKET
-584 EKTAPANQITGNQI
+584 ENTAPANQITGNQI

-605 QEEEKVTYT
+605 QKEEKVTYT

-625 GKDTTINDNGDITI
+625 GKDATINDNGDITI

-671 NAVDPKAETITFT
+671 NAVEPKAETITFT

-728 YQLGTEFYLICTLPT
+728 YQLGTEFYLICALPT

-748 TNRGELAELVWN
+748 TTRGELAALVWN

-771 NANATETDKAITW
+771 NANATETDKAIAW

>member
-1 MHGIL
+1 
-6 QIGIITFFCHSLYVV
+6 
-21 FLRHS
+21 
-26 SMKARKSMKKR
+26 MKKR

-57 AAPTN
+57 AAAP
-62 EIIQGNLKYTVNNYT
+62 IKIGNLKYTVNA
-77 VNDGGESVTVS
+77 DGKSVTVS
-88 GISESTSEKPTHLT
+88 GTSRNPKQLT
-102 IESSISS
+102 IESSISDG
-109 NGKNYTVTEIGN
+109 NGNSYTVTKIGMG
-121 WAFEEWNTL
+121 AFNSTL
-130 TEVTLPHTV
+130 EEVTLPPTLD
-139 EIIGFQAFFNCSNLT
+139 EIEDSAFFKCSSLT
-154 NVTIPEGVRK
+154 EITIPEGVTK
-164 IGQIAFNG
+164 IGTNAFYG

-178 ITIPGTIE
+178 ITIPSTIKN
-186 VMTMAFSGN
+186 MDTAFPSN
-195 TALSHVTLTNGI
+195 PKLSQVTLTNGI
-207 SEISSSAF
+207 YRISSSAF
-215 EGCTGLTEVEI
+215 KDCTGLTEIKIPTSVYEI
-226 PASVNEIRQDAFN
+226 CSDAFN
-239 GCTNLSDVKY
+239 GCTGLTSVTLEKGINIINRNAFKDCTKLNDVKY
-249 NGHKTDWDK
+249 NGHKTDWEN
-258 VTVKTGNDTLTSKV
+258 VRVNIAGNDTLTSRV

-280 DLDGGTVN
+280 DLNGGTIN
-288 GSDTMATQTV
+288 GSSTMATQTV
-298 YSNEKLGTAKCYQND
+298 YSNEKLGTAKCYPND
-313 QTFKIPIA
+313 QPFVVPTDPVR
-321 PQKEG
+321 EG
-326 YTFLGWYQQDATAP
+326 YTFL
-340 TDPAEYVASDNVTFT
+340 
-355 AKWSQIYDVAF
+355 
-366 DANANGDTVTRMPST
+366 
-381 QKVPETTTASL
+381 
-392 PTITPQRTGYDF
+392 
-404 DGWYTQAE
+404 GWYTQAE

-503 YDIILTAKWTQKDVI
+503 YDITLTAKWTQKDVI

-556 EVPGEKLNDRGLP
+556 EVPGEKLNDHGLP
-569 MEPGDYIVKVDVKET
+569 TEPGDYIVKVDVKET
-584 EKTAPANQITGNQI
+584 EKTAPANQVTGNQI

-728 YQLGTEFYLICTLPT
+728 YQLGTEFYLICALPT

-771 NANATETDKAITW
+771 NANATETDKAIAW

>member
-1 MHGIL
+1 
-6 QIGIITFFCHSLYVV
+6 
-21 FLRHS
+21 
-26 SMKARKSMKKR
+26 MKKR

-57 AAPTN
+57 AATKITK
-62 EIIQGNLKYTVNNYT
+62 ENLKYTVNA
-77 VNDGGESVTVS
+77 DGKSVTVS
-88 GISESTSEKPTHLT
+88 GTSRNPKQLT
-102 IESSISS
+102 IESSISDG
-109 NGKNYTVTEIGN
+109 NGKSYTVTKIGMG
-121 WAFEEWNTL
+121 AFNSTL
-130 TEVTLPHTV
+130 EEVTLPPTLD
-139 EIIGFQAFFNCSNLT
+139 EIEDSAFFKCSSLT
-154 NVTIPEGVRK
+154 EITIPEGVTK
-164 IGQIAFNG
+164 IGTNAFYG

-178 ITIPGTIE
+178 ITIPSTIKN
-186 VMTMAFSGN
+186 MDTAFPSN
-195 TALSHVTLTNGI
+195 PKLSQVTLTNGI
-207 SEISSSAF
+207 YRISSSAF
-215 EGCTGLTEVEI
+215 KDCTGLTEIKIPTSVYEI
-226 PASVNEIRQDAFN
+226 CSDAFN
-239 GCTNLSDVKY
+239 GCTGLTSVTLEKGINIINRNAFKDCTKLNDVKY
-249 NGHKTDWDK
+249 NGHKTDWEN
-258 VTVKTGNDTLTSKV
+258 VRVNIAGNDTLTSKV

-280 DLDGGTVN
+280 DLNGGTIN
-288 GSDTMATQTV
+288 GSSTMATQTV
-298 YSNEKLGTAKCYQND
+298 YSNEKLGTAKCYPND
-313 QTFKIPIA
+313 QPFVVPTDPVR
-321 PQKEG
+321 EG
-326 YTFLGWYQQDATAP
+326 YTFL
-340 TDPAEYVASDNVTFT
+340 
-355 AKWSQIYDVAF
+355 
-366 DANANGDTVTRMPST
+366 
-381 QKVPETTTASL
+381 
-392 PTITPQRTGYDF
+392 
-404 DGWYTQAE
+404 GWYTQAE

-447 KETNSYDYG
+447 KKTNSYDYG

-467 TGYNFNHWE
+467 IGYNFNHWE

-503 YDIILTAKWTQKDVI
+503 YDITLTAKWTQKDVI
-518 DPDVDLKFDAATG
+518 DPDVDLKFDAVTG

-569 MEPGDYIVKVDVKET
+569 TEPGDYIVKVDVKET
-584 EKTAPANQITGNQI
+584 ENTASANQVTGNQI
-598 KWSYNVP
+598 KWSYKVP
-605 QEEEKVTYT
+605 QKEEKFTYT

-728 YQLGTEFYLICTLPT
+728 YQLGTEFYLICALPT

-771 NANATETDKAITW
+771 NANATETDKAIAW